1 MKIESKMYQQDKSQ
15 PAYAALGCISNF
27 SFLRGASHPY
37 ELIETAAAEGW
48 SSCGIADYHTIS
60 GLVRAHQSAV
70 EHSVKLLC
78 GTRLIIDCSEQ
89 VVTSEQTIQKD
100 RIGVIIYAA
109 NRVGYESLC
118 QLLSRAN
125 MSLAHIPAIKRAAY
139 SYVHVSELARLGS
152 DVFVIIEMPELI
164 ENNML
169 MQCQQIQKF
178 VTAPLF
184 LGTAIYRD
192 GNDTKRLYYVSNLAA
207 RLGISFVA
215 LANPL
220 YHHPSRRPLADVL
233 YCIRNKK
240 TLASAGKGLS
250 RNAERHLMK
259 CTEYARLW
267 SQYPDAITT
276 ASQIAQACS
285 FSLSQLSYEYPEEI
299 VPNGRTVMDELIYQ
313 TWQGAERRYPDGIP
327 DSVDGYLKKEL
338 ALIAKLNYAP
348 YFLTVFDIVRFA
360 RSRNILCQG
369 RGSAAN
375 SAVCYCLDITAV
387 DPARSSP
394 LFERFVSEARAE
406 PPDIDVYFEH
416 ERREEIIQYIYHKY
430 GRHRAGLAA
439 SIVTYRKRSAL
450 IEIAKAFGLSRDI
463 QQALSAQIWGV
474 KSNTLD
480 SDLLIAA
487 GLDPKDANLQLILKL
502 VRQLQGFPRH
512 LSQHVGGFVIARDRL
527 DSLCA
532 IRPASMDGRTIIEWD
547 KDDLE
552 ALGLLKI
559 DILALG
565 MLSCLRRAFDL
576 LKQHYHLAVTLSSI
590 PAEDMDTYNMLCKAQ
605 SVGVFQVESRAQMS
619 MLPRLQPRCFHDL
632 VVQVAIVRPGPIQ
645 GDMVHPYLR
654 RRAGHEKII
663 YPSDELKQ
671 VLQRTLG
678 VPLFQEQA
686 MQIAIV
692 AAGFSGSEADQL
704 RRAMATFR
712 KNDLIHKFQERMV
725 KGMVERGYDEA
736 FAIRCFRQIEGFGT
750 YGFPE
755 SHAAS
760 FALLVYASAW
770 IKCHYTDVFIC
781 ALLNAQP
788 MGFYGPA
795 QLVAEA
801 KRSGV
806 EVRPIDVNHSQ
817 WDCSLETTDHARHAL
832 RLGMRQVKG
841 LKRYEAERLAASRH
855 TGYQNVT
862 DLIRKSDIS
871 IYGLESLARADAFNS
886 MGLTT
891 RQALWEIK
899 KLARQHSTGLPLFSY
914 AEQRHKTI
922 MPKEP
927 ETPLPVATIGAL
939 VAQDYL
945 ATGLSLKAHPVSLLE
960 TYFLSDGWQPC
971 SVALDSIDG
980 RKRHLIGLVTGR
992 QRPGTAKGTVFI
1004 TLEDADYS
1012 LNVIIWPD
1020 IVETYRAAL
1029 LGAHLLGVSGR
1040 VQKQGKII
1048 HLIADKL
1055 VNCDAYLH
1063 YLKTS
1068 ELKTPSLKSRD
1079 FH

>member
-1 MKIESKMYQQDKSQ
+1 MHEQDKVGGG
-15 PAYAALGCISNF
+15 YAALGCISNF
-27 SFLRGASHPY
+27 SFLRGASHPH
-37 ELIETAAAEGW
+37 ELIETAAVEGW

-60 GLVRAHQSAV
+60 GLVRAHQSAI
-70 EHSVKLLC
+70 EKSVKLLC
-78 GTRLIIDCSEQ
+78 GVRLIVNCSEQ
-89 VVTSEQTIQKD
+89 IEQSEQLIEED
-100 RIGVIIYAA
+100 RIEVIIYAK
-109 NRVGYESLC
+109 NRTGYESLS
-118 QLLSRAN
+118 QLLSRLN
-125 MSLAHIPAIKRAAY
+125 MALAHIPAVKRATNLY
-139 SYVHVSELARLGS
+139 IHVSELARLSS
-152 DVFVIIEMPELI
+152 DVFVIIEAPELI
-164 ENNML
+164 KNYMAG
-169 MQCQQIQKF
+169 QCQQIQKF
-178 VTAPLF
+178 VVAPLL
-184 LGTAIYRD
+184 LGSAIYRD
-192 GNDTKRLYYVSNLAA
+192 GNDKKRLKYVSGLAA
-207 RLGISFVA
+207 RLGLRFIA
-215 LANPL
+215 LAAPL
-220 YHHPSRRPLADVL
+220 YHHSSRRPLADVL
-233 YCIRNKK
+233 YCIRTKQ
-240 TLASAGKGLS
+240 TLATAGRELS

-259 CTEYARLW
+259 ISEYTRLW
-267 SQYPDAITT
+267 SEYPEAIMA
-276 ASQIAQACS
+276 ASQVAQACS
-285 FSLSQLSYEYPEEI
+285 FSLSELSYEYPEEI
-299 VPNGRTVMDELIYQ
+299 IPNGRSVMDELIYQ

-327 DSVDGYLKKEL
+327 NEVNNYLKKEL

-406 PPDIDVYFEH
+406 PPDIDVDFEH
-416 ERREEIIQYIYHKY
+416 ERREEIIQYIYNKY
-430 GRHRAGLAA
+430 GRHRAGIAA

-450 IEIAKAFGLSRDI
+450 IEVAKVFGLSRDI
-463 QQALSAQIWGV
+463 QQALSAQVWDG
-474 KSNTLD
+474 KSTSL
-480 SDLLIAA
+480 SLELLCAA
-487 GLDPKDANLQLILKL
+487 GLDPEDTKLQLILKL
-502 VRQLQGFPRH
+502 VQQLHGFPRH
-512 LSQHVGGFVIARDRL
+512 LSQHVGGFVIAKDRL
-527 DSLCA
+527 DSLCV

-547 KDDLE
+547 KNDLE
-552 ALGLLKI
+552 ALGLLKV

-576 LKQHYHLAVTLSSI
+576 LKRHYHLAVTLSSI
-590 PAEDMDTYNMLCKAQ
+590 PAEDMDTYNMLCEAQ

-654 RRAGHEKII
+654 RRLGYEKII

-712 KNDLIHKFQERMV
+712 RNDLIHTFKERMI
-725 KGMVERGYDEA
+725 KGMVERGYQEE
-736 FAIRCFRQIEGFGT
+736 FATRCFRQIEGFGT

-770 IKCHYTDVFIC
+770 IKCHYPDVFIC

-788 MGFYGPA
+788 MGFYSPA

-806 EVRPIDVNHSQ
+806 EVRPIDINNSQ
-817 WDCSLETTDHARHAL
+817 WDCSLESTGHSRHAL

-841 LKRYEAERLAASRH
+841 LKRYEAERLTASRH
-855 TGYQNVT
+855 IAYQDIN

-871 IYGLESLARADAFNS
+871 IYGLESLARADAFHS
-886 MGLTT
+886 IGLTS

-899 KLARQHSTGLPLFSY
+899 KLARQQSSGLPLFLY
-914 AEQRHKTI
+914 AEQRYKTI
-922 MPKEP
+922 MPEELK
-927 ETPLPVATIGAL
+927 TSLPIASLGNL

-945 ATGLSLKAHPVSLLE
+945 ATGLSLKAHPVTILE
-960 TYFLSDGWQPC
+960 PYFLVDGWHPC
-971 SVALDSIDG
+971 SIAIDIMD
-980 RKRHLIGLVTGR
+980 RKKHQLIGLVTGR
-992 QRPGTAKGTVFI
+992 QMPGTAKGTVFI
-1004 TLEDADYS
+1004 TLEDAHYS
-1012 LNVIIWPD
+1012 LNVIVWPA
-1020 IVETYRAAL
+1020 IVRAYRAAL
-1029 LGAHLLGVSGR
+1029 LGSHLLGVSGR
-1040 VQKQGKII
+1040 IQKQGKII

-1055 VNCDAYLH
+1055 VNCDLYLQ
-1063 YLKTS
+1063 YLRTP
-1068 ELKTPSLKSRD
+1068 ELKMPILKSRN

>member
-1 MKIESKMYQQDKSQ
+1 MHEQDKVGGG
-15 PAYAALGCISNF
+15 YAALGCISNF
-27 SFLRGASHPY
+27 SFLRGASHPH
-37 ELIETAAAEGW
+37 ELIETAAVEGW

-60 GLVRAHQSAV
+60 GLVRAHQSAI
-70 EHSVKLLC
+70 EKSVKLLC
-78 GTRLIIDCSEQ
+78 GVRLIVNCSEQ
-89 VVTSEQTIQKD
+89 IEQSEQLIEED
-100 RIGVIIYAA
+100 RIEVIIYAK
-109 NRVGYESLC
+109 NRTGYESLS
-118 QLLSRAN
+118 QLLSRLN
-125 MSLAHIPAIKRAAY
+125 MALAHIPAVKRATNLY
-139 SYVHVSELARLGS
+139 IHVSELARLSS
-152 DVFVIIEMPELI
+152 DVFVIIEAPELI
-164 ENNML
+164 KNYMAR
-169 MQCQQIQKF
+169 QCQQIQKF
-178 VTAPLF
+178 VVAPLL
-184 LGTAIYRD
+184 LGSAIYRD
-192 GNDTKRLYYVSNLAA
+192 GNDKKRLKYVSGLAA
-207 RLGISFVA
+207 RLGLRFIA
-215 LANPL
+215 LAAPL
-220 YHHPSRRPLADVL
+220 YHHSSRRPLADVL
-233 YCIRNKK
+233 YCIRTKQ
-240 TLASAGKGLS
+240 TLATAGRELS

-259 CTEYARLW
+259 ISEYIRLW
-267 SQYPDAITT
+267 SEYPEAIMA
-276 ASQIAQACS
+276 ASQVAQACS
-285 FSLSQLSYEYPEEI
+285 FSLSELSYEYPEEI
-299 VPNGRTVMDELIYQ
+299 IPNGRSVMDELIYQ

-327 DSVDGYLKKEL
+327 NEVNNYLKKEL

-406 PPDIDVYFEH
+406 PPDIDVDFEH
-416 ERREEIIQYIYHKY
+416 ERREEIIQYIYNKY
-430 GRHRAGLAA
+430 GRHRAGIAA

-450 IEIAKAFGLSRDI
+450 IEVAKVFGLSRDI
-463 QQALSAQIWGV
+463 QQALSAQVWDG
-474 KSNTLD
+474 KSTSL
-480 SDLLIAA
+480 SLELLCAA
-487 GLDPKDANLQLILKL
+487 GLDPEDTKLQLILKL
-502 VRQLQGFPRH
+502 VQQLHGFPRH
-512 LSQHVGGFVIARDRL
+512 LSQHVGGFVIAKDRL
-527 DSLCA
+527 DSLCV

-547 KDDLE
+547 KNDLE
-552 ALGLLKI
+552 ALGLLKV

-576 LKQHYHLAVTLSSI
+576 LKRHYHLAVTLSSI
-590 PAEDMDTYNMLCKAQ
+590 PAEDMDTYNMLCEAQ

-654 RRAGHEKII
+654 RRSGYEKII

-692 AAGFSGSEADQL
+692 AAGFCGSEADQL
-704 RRAMATFR
+704 SRPMATFR
-712 KNDLIHKFQERMV
+712 RNDLIHTFKERMI
-725 KGMVERGYDEA
+725 KGMVERGYQEE

-770 IKCHYTDVFIC
+770 IKCHYPDAFIC

-788 MGFYGPA
+788 MGFYSPA

-806 EVRPIDVNHSQ
+806 EVRPIDINNSQ
-817 WDCSLETTDHARHAL
+817 WDCSLESTGHSRHAL

-841 LKRYEAERLAASRH
+841 LKRYEAERLTASRH
-855 TGYQNVT
+855 IAYQDIN

-871 IYGLESLARADAFNS
+871 RYGLESLARADAFHS
-886 MGLTT
+886 IGLTS

-899 KLARQHSTGLPLFSY
+899 KLARQQSSGLPLFLY
-914 AEQRHKTI
+914 AEQRYKTI
-922 MPKEP
+922 MPEEP
-927 ETPLPVATIGAL
+927 KTSLPIASLGNL

-945 ATGLSLKAHPVSLLE
+945 ATGLSLKAHPVTILE
-960 TYFLSDGWQPC
+960 PYFLVDGWHPC
-971 SVALDSIDG
+971 SIAIDIMDG
-980 RKRHLIGLVTGR
+980 KKHQLIGLVTGR
-992 QRPGTAKGTVFI
+992 QMPGTAKGTVFI
-1004 TLEDADYS
+1004 TLEDAHYS
-1012 LNVIIWPD
+1012 LNVIVWPA
-1020 IVETYRAAL
+1020 IVRAYRAAL
-1029 LGAHLLGVSGR
+1029 LGSHLLGVSGR
-1040 VQKQGKII
+1040 IQKQGKII

-1055 VNCDAYLH
+1055 VNCDLYLQ
-1063 YLKTS
+1063 YLRTS
-1068 ELKTPSLKSRD
+1068 ELKMPILKSRN

>member
-1 MKIESKMYQQDKSQ
+1 MHEQDKVGGG
-15 PAYAALGCISNF
+15 YAALGCISNF
-27 SFLRGASHPY
+27 SFLRGASHPH
-37 ELIETAAAEGW
+37 ELIETAAVEGW

-60 GLVRAHQSAV
+60 GLVRAHQSAI
-70 EHSVKLLC
+70 EKSVKLLC
-78 GTRLIIDCSEQ
+78 GVRLIVNCSEQ
-89 VVTSEQTIQKD
+89 IEQSEQLIEED
-100 RIGVIIYAA
+100 SIEVIIYAK
-109 NRVGYESLC
+109 NRTGYESLS
-118 QLLSRAN
+118 QLLSRLN
-125 MSLAHIPAIKRAAY
+125 MALAHIPAVKRATNLY
-139 SYVHVSELARLGS
+139 IHVSELARLSS
-152 DVFVIIEMPELI
+152 DVFVIIEAPELI
-164 ENNML
+164 KNYMAG
-169 MQCQQIQKF
+169 QCQQIQKF
-178 VTAPLF
+178 VVAPLL
-184 LGTAIYRD
+184 LGSAIYRD
-192 GNDTKRLYYVSNLAA
+192 GNDKKRLKYVSGLAA
-207 RLGISFVA
+207 RLGLRFIA
-215 LANPL
+215 LAAPL
-220 YHHPSRRPLADVL
+220 YHHSSRRPLADVL
-233 YCIRNKK
+233 YCIRTKQ
-240 TLASAGKGLS
+240 TLATAGRELS
-250 RNAERHLMK
+250 RNEERHLMK
-259 CTEYARLW
+259 ISEYTRLW
-267 SQYPDAITT
+267 SEYPEAIMA
-276 ASQIAQACS
+276 ASQVAQACS
-285 FSLSQLSYEYPEEI
+285 FSLSELSYEYPEEI
-299 VPNGRTVMDELIYQ
+299 IPNGRSVMGELIYQ

-327 DSVDGYLKKEL
+327 NEVNNYLKKEL

-406 PPDIDVYFEH
+406 PPDIDVDFEH
-416 ERREEIIQYIYHKY
+416 ERREEIIQYIYNKY
-430 GRHRAGLAA
+430 GRHRAGIAA

-450 IEIAKAFGLSRDI
+450 IEVAKVFGLSRDI
-463 QQALSAQIWGV
+463 QQALSAQVWDG
-474 KSNTLD
+474 KSTSL
-480 SDLLIAA
+480 SLELLCAA
-487 GLDPKDANLQLILKL
+487 GLDPEDTKLQLILKL
-502 VRQLQGFPRH
+502 VQQLHGFPRH
-512 LSQHVGGFVIARDRL
+512 LSQHVGGFVIAKDRL
-527 DSLCA
+527 DSLCV

-547 KDDLE
+547 KNDLE
-552 ALGLLKI
+552 ALGLLKV

-576 LKQHYHLAVTLSSI
+576 LKRHYHLAVTLSSI
-590 PAEDMDTYNMLCKAQ
+590 PAEDMDTYNMLCEAQ

-654 RRAGHEKII
+654 RRLGYEKII

-712 KNDLIHKFQERMV
+712 RNDLIHTFKERMI
-725 KGMVERGYDEA
+725 KGMVERGYQEE
-736 FAIRCFRQIEGFGT
+736 FATRCFRQIEGFGT

-770 IKCHYTDVFIC
+770 IKCHYPDVFIC

-788 MGFYGPA
+788 MGFYSPA

-806 EVRPIDVNHSQ
+806 EVRPIDINNSQ
-817 WDCSLETTDHARHAL
+817 WDCSLESTGHSRHAL

-841 LKRYEAERLAASRH
+841 LKRYEAERLTASRH
-855 TGYQNVT
+855 IAYQDIN

-871 IYGLESLARADAFNS
+871 IYGLESLARADAFHS
-886 MGLTT
+886 IGLTS

-899 KLARQHSTGLPLFSY
+899 KLARQQSSGLPLFLY
-914 AEQRHKTI
+914 AEQRYKTI
-922 MPKEP
+922 MPEELK
-927 ETPLPVATIGAL
+927 TSLPIASLGNL

-945 ATGLSLKAHPVSLLE
+945 ATGLSLKAHPVTILE
-960 TYFLSDGWQPC
+960 PYFLVDGWHPC
-971 SVALDSIDG
+971 SIAIDIMDG
-980 RKRHLIGLVTGR
+980 KKHQLIGLVTGR
-992 QRPGTAKGTVFI
+992 QMPGTAKGTVFI
-1004 TLEDADYS
+1004 TLEDAHYS
-1012 LNVIIWPD
+1012 LNVIVWPA
-1020 IVETYRAAL
+1020 IVRAYRAAL
-1029 LGAHLLGVSGR
+1029 LGSHLLGVSGR
-1040 VQKQGKII
+1040 IQKQGKII

-1055 VNCDAYLH
+1055 VNCDLYLQ
-1063 YLKTS
+1063 YLRTP
-1068 ELKTPSLKSRD
+1068 ELKMPILKSRN

>member
-1 MKIESKMYQQDKSQ
+1 MHEQDKVGGG
-15 PAYAALGCISNF
+15 YAALGCISNF
-27 SFLRGASHPY
+27 SFLRGASHPH
-37 ELIETAAAEGW
+37 ELIETAAVEGW

-60 GLVRAHQSAV
+60 GLVRAHQSAI
-70 EHSVKLLC
+70 EKSVKLLC
-78 GTRLIIDCSEQ
+78 GVRLIINCSEQ
-89 VVTSEQTIQKD
+89 IEQSEQLIEED
-100 RIGVIIYAA
+100 RIEVIIYAK
-109 NRVGYESLC
+109 NRTGYESLS
-118 QLLSRAN
+118 QLLSRLN
-125 MSLAHIPAIKRAAY
+125 MALAHIPAVKRATNLY
-139 SYVHVSELARLGS
+139 IHVSELARLSS
-152 DVFVIIEMPELI
+152 DVFVIIEAPELI
-164 ENNML
+164 KNYMAG
-169 MQCQQIQKF
+169 QCQQIQKF
-178 VTAPLF
+178 VVAPLL
-184 LGTAIYRD
+184 LGSAIYRD
-192 GNDTKRLYYVSNLAA
+192 GNDKKRLKYVSGLAA
-207 RLGISFVA
+207 RLGLRFIA
-215 LANPL
+215 LAAPL
-220 YHHPSRRPLADVL
+220 YHHSSRRPLADVL
-233 YCIRNKK
+233 YCIRTKQ
-240 TLASAGKGLS
+240 TLATAGRELS

-259 CTEYARLW
+259 ISEYTRLW
-267 SQYPDAITT
+267 SEYPEAIMA
-276 ASQIAQACS
+276 ASQVAQACS
-285 FSLSQLSYEYPEEI
+285 FSLSELSYEYPEEI
-299 VPNGRTVMDELIYQ
+299 VPNGRSVMDELIYQ

-327 DSVDGYLKKEL
+327 NEVNNYLKKEL

-406 PPDIDVYFEH
+406 PPDIDVDFEH
-416 ERREEIIQYIYHKY
+416 ERREEIIQYIYNKY
-430 GRHRAGLAA
+430 GRHRAGIAA

-450 IEIAKAFGLSRDI
+450 IEVAKVFGLSRDI
-463 QQALSAQIWGV
+463 QQALSAQVWDG
-474 KSNTLD
+474 KSTSL
-480 SDLLIAA
+480 SLELLCAA
-487 GLDPKDANLQLILKL
+487 GLDPEDTKLQLILKL
-502 VRQLQGFPRH
+502 VQQLHGFPRH
-512 LSQHVGGFVIARDRL
+512 LSQHVGGFVIAKDRL
-527 DSLCA
+527 DSLCV

-547 KDDLE
+547 KNDLE
-552 ALGLLKI
+552 ALGLLKV

-576 LKQHYHLAVTLSSI
+576 LKRHYHLAVTLSSI
-590 PAEDMDTYNMLCKAQ
+590 PAEDMDTYNMLCEAQ

-619 MLPRLQPRCFHDL
+619 MLPRLQPRCFYDL

-654 RRAGHEKII
+654 RRSGYEKII

-712 KNDLIHKFQERMV
+712 RNDLIHTFKERMI
-725 KGMVERGYDEA
+725 KGMVERGYQEE

-770 IKCHYTDVFIC
+770 IKCHYPDAFIC

-788 MGFYGPA
+788 MGFYSPA

-806 EVRPIDVNHSQ
+806 EVRPIDINNSQ
-817 WDCSLETTDHARHAL
+817 WDCSLESTGHSRHAL

-841 LKRYEAERLAASRH
+841 LKRYEAERLTASRH
-855 TGYQNVT
+855 IAYQDIN

-871 IYGLESLARADAFNS
+871 IYGLESLARADAFHS
-886 MGLTT
+886 IGLTS

-899 KLARQHSTGLPLFSY
+899 KLARQQSSGLPLFLY
-914 AEQRHKTI
+914 AEQRYKTI
-922 MPKEP
+922 MPEELK
-927 ETPLPVATIGAL
+927 TSLPIASLGNL

-945 ATGLSLKAHPVSLLE
+945 ATGLSLKAHPVTILE
-960 TYFLSDGWQPC
+960 PYFLVDGWQPC
-971 SVALDSIDG
+971 SIAIDIMDG
-980 RKRHLIGLVTGR
+980 KKHQLIGLVTGR
-992 QRPGTAKGTVFI
+992 QMPGTAKGTVFI
-1004 TLEDADYS
+1004 TLEDAHYS
-1012 LNVIIWPD
+1012 LNVIVWPA
-1020 IVETYRAAL
+1020 IVRAYRAAL
-1029 LGAHLLGVSGR
+1029 LGSHLLGVSGR
-1040 VQKQGKII
+1040 IQKQGKII

-1055 VNCDAYLH
+1055 VNCDLYLQ
-1063 YLKTS
+1063 YLRTP
-1068 ELKTPSLKSRD
+1068 ELKMPILKSRN

>member
-1 MKIESKMYQQDKSQ
+1 MHEQDKVGGG
-15 PAYAALGCISNF
+15 YAALGCISNF
-27 SFLRGASHPY
+27 SFLRGASHPH
-37 ELIETAAAEGW
+37 ELIETAAVEGW

-60 GLVRAHQSAV
+60 GLVRAHQSAI
-70 EHSVKLLC
+70 EKSVKLLC
-78 GTRLIIDCSEQ
+78 GVRLIINCSEQ
-89 VVTSEQTIQKD
+89 IEQSEQLIEED
-100 RIGVIIYAA
+100 RIEVIIYAK
-109 NRVGYESLC
+109 NRTGYESLS
-118 QLLSRAN
+118 QLLSRLN
-125 MSLAHIPAIKRAAY
+125 MALAHIPAVKRATNLY
-139 SYVHVSELARLGS
+139 IHVSELARLSS
-152 DVFVIIEMPELI
+152 DVFVIIEAPELI
-164 ENNML
+164 KNHMAG
-169 MQCQQIQKF
+169 QCQQIQKF
-178 VTAPLF
+178 VVAPLL
-184 LGTAIYRD
+184 LGSAIYRD
-192 GNDTKRLYYVSNLAA
+192 GNDKKRLKYVSGLAA
-207 RLGISFVA
+207 RLGLRFIA
-215 LANPL
+215 LAAPL
-220 YHHPSRRPLADVL
+220 YHHSSRRPLADVL
-233 YCIRNKK
+233 YCIRTKQ
-240 TLASAGKGLS
+240 TLATAGRELS

-259 CTEYARLW
+259 ISEYTRLW
-267 SQYPDAITT
+267 SEYPEAIMA
-276 ASQIAQACS
+276 ASQVAQACS
-285 FSLSQLSYEYPEEI
+285 FSLSELSYEYPEEI
-299 VPNGRTVMDELIYQ
+299 IPNGRSVMGELIYQ

-327 DSVDGYLKKEL
+327 NEVNNYLKKEL

-406 PPDIDVYFEH
+406 PPDIDVDFEH
-416 ERREEIIQYIYHKY
+416 ERREEIIQYIYNKY
-430 GRHRAGLAA
+430 GRHRAGIAA

-450 IEIAKAFGLSRDI
+450 IEVAKVFGLSRDI
-463 QQALSAQIWGV
+463 QQALSAQVWDG
-474 KSNTLD
+474 KSTSL
-480 SDLLIAA
+480 SLELLCAA
-487 GLDPKDANLQLILKL
+487 GLDPEDTKLQLILKL
-502 VRQLQGFPRH
+502 VQQLHGFPRH
-512 LSQHVGGFVIARDRL
+512 LSQHVGGFVIAKDRL
-527 DSLCA
+527 DSLCV

-547 KDDLE
+547 KNDLE
-552 ALGLLKI
+552 ALGLLKV

-576 LKQHYHLAVTLSSI
+576 LKRHYHLAVTLSSI
-590 PAEDMDTYNMLCKAQ
+590 PVEDMDTYNMLCEAQ

-654 RRAGHEKII
+654 RRSGYEKII

-712 KNDLIHKFQERMV
+712 RNDLIHTFKERMI
-725 KGMVERGYDEA
+725 KGMVERGYQEE
-736 FAIRCFRQIEGFGT
+736 FATRCFRQIEGFGN

-770 IKCHYTDVFIC
+770 IKCHYPDVFIC

-788 MGFYGPA
+788 MGFYSPA

-806 EVRPIDVNHSQ
+806 EVRPIDINNSQ
-817 WDCSLETTDHARHAL
+817 WDCSLESTGHSRHAL

-841 LKRYEAERLAASRH
+841 LKRYEAERLTASRH
-855 TGYQNVT
+855 IAYQDIN

-871 IYGLESLARADAFNS
+871 IYGLESLARADAFHS
-886 MGLTT
+886 IGLTS

-899 KLARQHSTGLPLFSY
+899 KLARQQSSGLPLFLY
-914 AEQRHKTI
+914 AEQRYKTI
-922 MPKEP
+922 MPEELK
-927 ETPLPVATIGAL
+927 TSLPIASLGNL

-945 ATGLSLKAHPVSLLE
+945 ATGLSLKAHPVTILE
-960 TYFLSDGWQPC
+960 PYFLVDGWHPC
-971 SVALDSIDG
+971 SIAIDIMDG
-980 RKRHLIGLVTGR
+980 KKHQLIGLVTGR
-992 QRPGTAKGTVFI
+992 QMPGTAKGTVFI
-1004 TLEDADYS
+1004 TLEDAHYS
-1012 LNVIIWPD
+1012 LNVIVWPA
-1020 IVETYRAAL
+1020 IVRAYRAAL
-1029 LGAHLLGVSGR
+1029 LGSHLLGVSGR
-1040 VQKQGKII
+1040 IQKQGKII

-1055 VNCDAYLH
+1055 VNCDLYLQ
-1063 YLKTS
+1063 YLRTP
-1068 ELKTPSLKSRD
+1068 ELKMPILKSRN

>member
-1 MKIESKMYQQDKSQ
+1 MHEQDKVGGG
-15 PAYAALGCISNF
+15 YAALGCISNF
-27 SFLRGASHPY
+27 SFLRGASHPH
-37 ELIETAAAEGW
+37 ELIETAAVEGW

-60 GLVRAHQSAV
+60 GLVRAHQSAI
-70 EHSVKLLC
+70 EKSVKLLC
-78 GTRLIIDCSEQ
+78 GVRLIINCSEQ
-89 VVTSEQTIQKD
+89 IEQSEQLIEED
-100 RIGVIIYAA
+100 RIEVIIYAK
-109 NRVGYESLC
+109 NRTGYESLS
-118 QLLSRAN
+118 QLLSRLN
-125 MSLAHIPAIKRAAY
+125 MALAHIPAVKRATNLY
-139 SYVHVSELARLGS
+139 IHVSELARLSS
-152 DVFVIIEMPELI
+152 DVFVIIEAPELI
-164 ENNML
+164 KNYMAG
-169 MQCQQIQKF
+169 QFQQIQKF
-178 VTAPLF
+178 VVAPLL
-184 LGTAIYRD
+184 LGSAIYRD
-192 GNDTKRLYYVSNLAA
+192 GNDKKRLKYVSGLAA
-207 RLGISFVA
+207 RLGLRFIA
-215 LANPL
+215 LAAPL
-220 YHHPSRRPLADVL
+220 YHHSSRRPLADVL
-233 YCIRNKK
+233 YCIRTKQ
-240 TLASAGKGLS
+240 TLATAGRELS

-259 CTEYARLW
+259 ISEYIRLW
-267 SQYPDAITT
+267 SEYPEAIMA
-276 ASQIAQACS
+276 ASQVAQACS
-285 FSLSQLSYEYPEEI
+285 FSLSELSYEYPEEI
-299 VPNGRTVMDELIYQ
+299 IPNGRSVMDELIYQ

-327 DSVDGYLKKEL
+327 NEVNNYLKKEL

-406 PPDIDVYFEH
+406 PPDIDVDFEH
-416 ERREEIIQYIYHKY
+416 ERREEIIQYIYNKY
-430 GRHRAGLAA
+430 GRHRAGIAA

-450 IEIAKAFGLSRDI
+450 IEVAKVFGLSRDI
-463 QQALSAQIWGV
+463 QQALSAQVWDG
-474 KSNTLD
+474 KSTSL
-480 SDLLIAA
+480 SLELLCAA
-487 GLDPKDANLQLILKL
+487 GLDPEDTKLQLILKL
-502 VRQLQGFPRH
+502 VQQLHGFPRH
-512 LSQHVGGFVIARDRL
+512 LSQHVGGFVIAKDRL
-527 DSLCA
+527 DSLCV

-547 KDDLE
+547 KNDLE
-552 ALGLLKI
+552 ALGLLKV

-576 LKQHYHLAVTLSSI
+576 LKRHYHLAVTLSSI
-590 PAEDMDTYNMLCKAQ
+590 PAEDMDTYNMLCEAQ

-654 RRAGHEKII
+654 RRLGYEKII
-663 YPSDELKQ
+663 YPSDELKR

-712 KNDLIHKFQERMV
+712 RNDLIHTFKERMI
-725 KGMVERGYDEA
+725 KGMVERGYQEE

-770 IKCHYTDVFIC
+770 IKCHYPDVFIC

-788 MGFYGPA
+788 MGFYSPA

-806 EVRPIDVNHSQ
+806 EVRPIDINNSQ
-817 WDCSLETTDHARHAL
+817 WDCSLESTGHSRHAL

-841 LKRYEAERLAASRH
+841 LKRYEAERLTASRH
-855 TGYQNVT
+855 IAYQDIN

-871 IYGLESLARADAFNS
+871 IYGLESLARADAFHS
-886 MGLTT
+886 IGLTS

-899 KLARQHSTGLPLFSY
+899 KLARQQSSGLPLFLY
-914 AEQRHKTI
+914 AEQRYNTI
-922 MPKEP
+922 MPEELK
-927 ETPLPVATIGAL
+927 TSLPIASLGNL

-945 ATGLSLKAHPVSLLE
+945 ATGLSLKAHPVTILE
-960 TYFLSDGWQPC
+960 PYFLVDGWHPC
-971 SVALDSIDG
+971 SIAIDIMDG
-980 RKRHLIGLVTGR
+980 KKHQLIGLVTGR
-992 QRPGTAKGTVFI
+992 QMPGTAKGTVFI
-1004 TLEDADYS
+1004 TLEDAHYS
-1012 LNVIIWPD
+1012 LNVIVWPA
-1020 IVETYRAAL
+1020 IVRAYRAAL
-1029 LGAHLLGVSGR
+1029 LGSHLLGVSGR
-1040 VQKQGKII
+1040 IQKQGKII
-1048 HLIADKL
+1048 HFIADKL
-1055 VNCDAYLH
+1055 VNCDLYLQ
-1063 YLKTS
+1063 YLRTP
-1068 ELKTPSLKSRD
+1068 ELKMPILKSRN

>member
-1 MKIESKMYQQDKSQ
+1 MHEQDKVGGG
-15 PAYAALGCISNF
+15 YAALGCISNF
-27 SFLRGASHPY
+27 SFLRGASHPH
-37 ELIETAAAEGW
+37 ELIETAAVEGW

-60 GLVRAHQSAV
+60 GLVRAHQSAI
-70 EHSVKLLC
+70 EKSVNVLC
-78 GTRLIIDCSEQ
+78 GVLLIVNCSEQ
-89 VVTSEQTIQKD
+89 IEQSEQLTEEDSIE
-100 RIGVIIYAA
+100 VIIYAK
-109 NRVGYESLC
+109 NRTGYESLS
-118 QLLSRAN
+118 QLLSRLN
-125 MSLAHIPAIKRAAY
+125 MALAHIPAVKRATNLY
-139 SYVHVSELARLGS
+139 IHVSELARLSS
-152 DVFVIIEMPELI
+152 DVFVIIEAPELI
-164 ENNML
+164 KNYMAG
-169 MQCQQIQKF
+169 QCQQIQKF
-178 VTAPLF
+178 VVAPLL
-184 LGTAIYRD
+184 LGSAIYRD
-192 GNDTKRLYYVSNLAA
+192 GNDKKRLKYVSGLAA
-207 RLGISFVA
+207 RLGLRFIA
-215 LANPL
+215 LAAPL
-220 YHHPSRRPLADVL
+220 YHHSSRRPLADVL
-233 YCIRNKK
+233 YCIRTKQ
-240 TLASAGKGLS
+240 TLATAGRELS

-259 CTEYARLW
+259 ISEYTRLW
-267 SQYPDAITT
+267 SEYPEAIMA
-276 ASQIAQACS
+276 ASQVAQACS
-285 FSLSQLSYEYPEEI
+285 FSLSELSYEYPEEI
-299 VPNGRTVMDELIYQ
+299 IPNGRSVMDELIYQ

-327 DSVDGYLKKEL
+327 NEVNNYLKKEL

-406 PPDIDVYFEH
+406 PPDIDVDFEH
-416 ERREEIIQYIYHKY
+416 ERREEIIQYIYNKY
-430 GRHRAGLAA
+430 GRHRAGIAA

-450 IEIAKAFGLSRDI
+450 IEVAKVFGLSRDI
-463 QQALSAQIWGV
+463 QQALSAQVWDG
-474 KSNTLD
+474 KSTSL
-480 SDLLIAA
+480 SLELLCAA
-487 GLDPKDANLQLILKL
+487 GLDPEDTKLQLILKL
-502 VRQLQGFPRH
+502 VQQLHGFPRH
-512 LSQHVGGFVIARDRL
+512 LSQHVGGFVIAKDRL
-527 DSLCA
+527 DSLCV

-547 KDDLE
+547 KNDLE
-552 ALGLLKI
+552 ALGLLKV

-576 LKQHYHLAVTLSSI
+576 LKRHYHLAVTLSSI
-590 PAEDMDTYNMLCKAQ
+590 PAEDMDTYNMLCEAQ

-632 VVQVAIVRPGPIQ
+632 VVQVAIVRPGQIQ

-654 RRAGHEKII
+654 RRLGYEKII
-663 YPSDELKQ
+663 YPSDELKR

-712 KNDLIHKFQERMV
+712 RNDLIHTFKERMI
-725 KGMVERGYDEA
+725 KGMVERGYQEE
-736 FAIRCFRQIEGFGT
+736 FATRCFRQIEGFGT

-770 IKCHYTDVFIC
+770 IKCHYPDVFIC

-788 MGFYGPA
+788 MGFYSPA

-806 EVRPIDVNHSQ
+806 EVRPIDINNSQ
-817 WDCSLETTDHARHAL
+817 CDCSLESTGHSRHAL

-841 LKRYEAERLAASRH
+841 LKRYEAERLTASRH
-855 TGYQNVT
+855 IAYQDIN

-871 IYGLESLARADAFNS
+871 IYGLESLARADAFHS
-886 MGLTT
+886 IGLTS

-899 KLARQHSTGLPLFSY
+899 KLARQQSSGLPLFLY
-914 AEQRHKTI
+914 AEQRYKTI
-922 MPKEP
+922 MPEELK
-927 ETPLPVATIGAL
+927 TSLPVASLGNL

-945 ATGLSLKAHPVSLLE
+945 ATGLSLKAHPVTILE
-960 TYFLSDGWQPC
+960 PYFLVDGWQPC
-971 SVALDSIDG
+971 SIAIDIMDG
-980 RKRHLIGLVTGR
+980 KKHQLIGLVTGR
-992 QRPGTAKGTVFI
+992 QMPGTAKGTVFI
-1004 TLEDADYS
+1004 TLEDAHYS
-1012 LNVIIWPD
+1012 LNVIVWPA
-1020 IVETYRAAL
+1020 IVRAYRAAL
-1029 LGAHLLGVSGR
+1029 LGSHLLGVSGR
-1040 VQKQGKII
+1040 IQKQGKII
-1048 HLIADKL
+1048 HFIADKL
-1055 VNCDAYLH
+1055 VNCDLYLQ
-1063 YLKTS
+1063 YLRTP
-1068 ELKTPSLKSRD
+1068 ELKMPILKSRN

>member
-1 MKIESKMYQQDKSQ
+1 MHEQDKVGGG
-15 PAYAALGCISNF
+15 YAALGCISNF
-27 SFLRGASHPY
+27 SFLRGASHPH
-37 ELIETAAAEGW
+37 ELIETAAVEGW

-60 GLVRAHQSAV
+60 GLVRAHQSAI
-70 EHSVKLLC
+70 EKSVKLLC
-78 GTRLIIDCSEQ
+78 GVRLIVNCSEQ
-89 VVTSEQTIQKD
+89 IEQSEQLIEED
-100 RIGVIIYAA
+100 SIEVIIYAK
-109 NRVGYESLC
+109 NRTGYESLS
-118 QLLSRAN
+118 QLLSRLN
-125 MSLAHIPAIKRAAY
+125 MALAHIPAVKRATNLY
-139 SYVHVSELARLGS
+139 IHVSELARLSS
-152 DVFVIIEMPELI
+152 DVFVIIEAPELI
-164 ENNML
+164 KNYMAG
-169 MQCQQIQKF
+169 QCQQIQKF
-178 VTAPLF
+178 VVAPLL
-184 LGTAIYRD
+184 LGSAIYRD
-192 GNDTKRLYYVSNLAA
+192 GNDKKRLKYVSGLAA
-207 RLGISFVA
+207 RLGLRFIA
-215 LANPL
+215 LAAPL
-220 YHHPSRRPLADVL
+220 YHHSSRRPLADVL
-233 YCIRNKK
+233 YCIRTKQ
-240 TLASAGKGLS
+240 TLATAGRELS

-259 CTEYARLW
+259 ISEYTRLW
-267 SQYPDAITT
+267 SEYPEAIMA
-276 ASQIAQACS
+276 ASQVAQACS
-285 FSLSQLSYEYPEEI
+285 FSLSELSYEYPEEI
-299 VPNGRTVMDELIYQ
+299 IPNGRSVMDELIYQ

-327 DSVDGYLKKEL
+327 NEVNNYLKKEL

-406 PPDIDVYFEH
+406 PPDIDVDFEH
-416 ERREEIIQYIYHKY
+416 ERREEIIQYIYNKY
-430 GRHRAGLAA
+430 GRHRAGIAA

-450 IEIAKAFGLSRDI
+450 IEVAKVFGLSRDI
-463 QQALSAQIWGV
+463 QQALSAQVWDG
-474 KSNTLD
+474 KSTSL
-480 SDLLIAA
+480 SLELLCAA
-487 GLDPKDANLQLILKL
+487 GLDPEDTKLQLILKL
-502 VRQLQGFPRH
+502 VQQLHGFPRH
-512 LSQHVGGFVIARDRL
+512 LSQHVGGFVIAKDRL
-527 DSLCA
+527 DSLCV

-547 KDDLE
+547 KNDLE
-552 ALGLLKI
+552 ALGLLKV

-576 LKQHYHLAVTLSSI
+576 LKRHYHLAVTLSSI
-590 PAEDMDTYNMLCKAQ
+590 PAEDMDTYNMLCEAQ

-654 RRAGHEKII
+654 RRLGYEKII

-712 KNDLIHKFQERMV
+712 RNDLIHTFKERMI
-725 KGMVERGYDEA
+725 KGMVERGYQEE
-736 FAIRCFRQIEGFGT
+736 FATRCFRQIEGFGT

-770 IKCHYTDVFIC
+770 IKCHYPDVFIC

-788 MGFYGPA
+788 MGFYSPA

-806 EVRPIDVNHSQ
+806 EVRPIDINNSQ
-817 WDCSLETTDHARHAL
+817 WDCSLESTGHSRHAL

-841 LKRYEAERLAASRH
+841 LKRYEAERLTASRH
-855 TGYQNVT
+855 IAYQDIN

-871 IYGLESLARADAFNS
+871 IYGLESLARADAFHS
-886 MGLTT
+886 IGLTS

-899 KLARQHSTGLPLFSY
+899 KLARQQSSGLPLFLY
-914 AEQRHKTI
+914 AEQRYKTI
-922 MPKEP
+922 MPEELK
-927 ETPLPVATIGAL
+927 TSLPVASLGNL

-945 ATGLSLKAHPVSLLE
+945 ATGLSLKAHPVTILE
-960 TYFLSDGWQPC
+960 PYFLVDGWHSC
-971 SVALDSIDG
+971 SIAIDIMDG
-980 RKRHLIGLVTGR
+980 KKHQLIGLVTGR
-992 QRPGTAKGTVFI
+992 QMPGTAKGTVFI
-1004 TLEDADYS
+1004 TLEDAHYS
-1012 LNVIIWPD
+1012 LNVIVWPA
-1020 IVETYRAAL
+1020 IVRAYRAAL
-1029 LGAHLLGVSGR
+1029 LGSHLLGVSGR
-1040 VQKQGKII
+1040 IQKQGKII

-1055 VNCDAYLH
+1055 VNCDLYLQ
-1063 YLKTS
+1063 YLRTP
-1068 ELKTPSLKSRD
+1068 ELKMPILKSRN

>member
-1 MKIESKMYQQDKSQ
+1 MHEQDKVGGG
-15 PAYAALGCISNF
+15 YAALGCISNF
-27 SFLRGASHPY
+27 SFLRGASHPH
-37 ELIETAAAEGW
+37 ELIETAAVEGW

-60 GLVRAHQSAV
+60 GLVRAHQSAI
-70 EHSVKLLC
+70 EKSVKLLC
-78 GTRLIIDCSEQ
+78 GVRLIVNCSEQ
-89 VVTSEQTIQKD
+89 IEQSEQLIEED
-100 RIGVIIYAA
+100 SIEVIIYAK
-109 NRVGYESLC
+109 NRTGYESLS
-118 QLLSRAN
+118 QLLSRLN
-125 MSLAHIPAIKRAAY
+125 MALAHIPAVKRATNLY
-139 SYVHVSELARLGS
+139 IHVSELARLSS
-152 DVFVIIEMPELI
+152 DVFVIIEAPELI
-164 ENNML
+164 KNYMAG
-169 MQCQQIQKF
+169 QCQQIQKF
-178 VTAPLF
+178 VVAPLL
-184 LGTAIYRD
+184 LGSAIYRD
-192 GNDTKRLYYVSNLAA
+192 GNDKKRLKYVSGLAA
-207 RLGISFVA
+207 RLGLRFIA
-215 LANPL
+215 LAAPL
-220 YHHPSRRPLADVL
+220 YHHSSRRPLADVL
-233 YCIRNKK
+233 YCIRTKQ
-240 TLASAGKGLS
+240 TLATAGRKLS

-259 CTEYARLW
+259 ISEYTRLW
-267 SQYPDAITT
+267 SEYPEAIMA
-276 ASQIAQACS
+276 ASQVAQACS
-285 FSLSQLSYEYPEEI
+285 FSLSELSYEYPEEI
-299 VPNGRTVMDELIYQ
+299 IPNGRSVMGELIYQ

-327 DSVDGYLKKEL
+327 NEVNNYLKKEL

-406 PPDIDVYFEH
+406 PPDIDVDFEH
-416 ERREEIIQYIYHKY
+416 ERREEIIQYIYNKY
-430 GRHRAGLAA
+430 GRHRAGIAA

-450 IEIAKAFGLSRDI
+450 IEVAKVFGLSRDI
-463 QQALSAQIWGV
+463 QQALSAQVWDG
-474 KSNTLD
+474 KSTSL
-480 SDLLIAA
+480 SLELLCAA
-487 GLDPKDANLQLILKL
+487 GLDPEDTKLQLILKL
-502 VRQLQGFPRH
+502 VQQLHGFPRH
-512 LSQHVGGFVIARDRL
+512 LSQHVGGFVIAKDRL
-527 DSLCA
+527 DSLCV

-547 KDDLE
+547 KNDLE
-552 ALGLLKI
+552 ALGLLKV

-576 LKQHYHLAVTLSSI
+576 LKRHYHLAVTLSSI
-590 PAEDMDTYNMLCKAQ
+590 PAEDMDTYNMLCEAQ

-654 RRAGHEKII
+654 RRLGYEKII

-712 KNDLIHKFQERMV
+712 RNDLIHTFKERMI
-725 KGMVERGYDEA
+725 KGMVERGYQEE
-736 FAIRCFRQIEGFGT
+736 FATRCFRQIEGFGT

-770 IKCHYTDVFIC
+770 IKCHYPDVFIC

-788 MGFYGPA
+788 MGFYSPA

-806 EVRPIDVNHSQ
+806 EVRPIDINNSQ
-817 WDCSLETTDHARHAL
+817 WDCSLESTGHSRHAL

-841 LKRYEAERLAASRH
+841 LKRYEAERLTASRH
-855 TGYQNVT
+855 IAYQDIN

-871 IYGLESLARADAFNS
+871 IYGLESLARADAFHS
-886 MGLTT
+886 IGLTS

-899 KLARQHSTGLPLFSY
+899 KLARQQSSGLPLFLY
-914 AEQRHKTI
+914 AEQRYKTI
-922 MPKEP
+922 MPEELK
-927 ETPLPVATIGAL
+927 TSLPIASLGNL

-945 ATGLSLKAHPVSLLE
+945 ATGLSLKAHPVTILE
-960 TYFLSDGWQPC
+960 PYFLVDGWHPC
-971 SVALDSIDG
+971 SIAIDIMDG
-980 RKRHLIGLVTGR
+980 KKHQLIGLVTGR
-992 QRPGTAKGTVFI
+992 QMPGTAKGTVFI
-1004 TLEDADYS
+1004 TLEDAHYS
-1012 LNVIIWPD
+1012 LNVIVWPA
-1020 IVETYRAAL
+1020 IVRAYRAAL
-1029 LGAHLLGVSGR
+1029 LGSHLLGVSGR
-1040 VQKQGKII
+1040 IQKQGKII

-1055 VNCDAYLH
+1055 VNCDLYLQ
-1063 YLKTS
+1063 YLRTP
-1068 ELKTPSLKSRD
+1068 ELKMPILKSRN

>member
-1 MKIESKMYQQDKSQ
+1 MHEQDKVGGG
-15 PAYAALGCISNF
+15 YAALGCISNF
-27 SFLRGASHPY
+27 SFLRGASHPH
-37 ELIETAAAEGW
+37 ELIETAAVEGW
-48 SSCGIADYHTIS
+48 SSCGIADYHTLS
-60 GLVRAHQSAV
+60 GLVRAHQSAI
-70 EHSVKLLC
+70 EKSVKLLC
-78 GTRLIIDCSEQ
+78 GVRLIVNCSEQ
-89 VVTSEQTIQKD
+89 IEQSEQLIEED
-100 RIGVIIYAA
+100 SIEVIIYAK
-109 NRVGYESLC
+109 NRTGYESLS
-118 QLLSRAN
+118 QLLSRLN
-125 MSLAHIPAIKRAAY
+125 MALAHIPAVKRATNLY
-139 SYVHVSELARLGS
+139 IHVSELARLSS
-152 DVFVIIEMPELI
+152 DVFVIIEAPELI
-164 ENNML
+164 KNYMAG
-169 MQCQQIQKF
+169 QCQQIQKF
-178 VTAPLF
+178 VVAPLL
-184 LGTAIYRD
+184 LGSAIYRD
-192 GNDTKRLYYVSNLAA
+192 GNDKKRLKYVSGLAA
-207 RLGISFVA
+207 RLGLRFIA
-215 LANPL
+215 LAAPL
-220 YHHPSRRPLADVL
+220 YHHSSRRPLADVL
-233 YCIRNKK
+233 YCIRTKQ
-240 TLASAGKGLS
+240 TLATAGRELS

-259 CTEYARLW
+259 ISEYTRLW
-267 SQYPDAITT
+267 SEYPEAIMA
-276 ASQIAQACS
+276 ASQVAQACS
-285 FSLSQLSYEYPEEI
+285 FSLSELSYEYPEEI
-299 VPNGRTVMDELIYQ
+299 IPNGRSVMDELIYQ

-327 DSVDGYLKKEL
+327 NEVNNYLKKEL

-406 PPDIDVYFEH
+406 PPDIDVDFEH
-416 ERREEIIQYIYHKY
+416 ERREEIIQYIYNKY
-430 GRHRAGLAA
+430 GRHRAGIAA

-450 IEIAKAFGLSRDI
+450 IEVAKVFGLSRDI
-463 QQALSAQIWGV
+463 QQALSAQVWDG
-474 KSNTLD
+474 KSTSL
-480 SDLLIAA
+480 SLELLCAA
-487 GLDPKDANLQLILKL
+487 GLDPEDTKLQLILKL
-502 VRQLQGFPRH
+502 VQQLHGFPRH
-512 LSQHVGGFVIARDRL
+512 LSQHVGGFVIAKDRL
-527 DSLCA
+527 DSLCV

-547 KDDLE
+547 KNDLE
-552 ALGLLKI
+552 ALGLLKV

-576 LKQHYHLAVTLSSI
+576 LKRHYHLAVTLSSI
-590 PAEDMDTYNMLCKAQ
+590 PAEDMDTYNMLCEAQ

-654 RRAGHEKII
+654 RRSGYEKII

-712 KNDLIHKFQERMV
+712 RNDLIHTFKERMI
-725 KGMVERGYDEA
+725 KGMVERGYQEE
-736 FAIRCFRQIEGFGT
+736 FATRCFRQIEGFGT

-770 IKCHYTDVFIC
+770 IKCHYPDVFIC

-788 MGFYGPA
+788 MGFYSPA

-806 EVRPIDVNHSQ
+806 EVRPIDINNSQ
-817 WDCSLETTDHARHAL
+817 WDCSLESTGHSRHAL

-841 LKRYEAERLAASRH
+841 LKRYEAERLTASRH
-855 TGYQNVT
+855 IAYQDIN

-871 IYGLESLARADAFNS
+871 IYGLESLARADAFHS
-886 MGLTT
+886 IGLTS

-899 KLARQHSTGLPLFSY
+899 KLARQQSSGLPLFLY
-914 AEQRHKTI
+914 AEQRYKTI
-922 MPKEP
+922 MPEELK
-927 ETPLPVATIGAL
+927 TSLPIASLGNL

-945 ATGLSLKAHPVSLLE
+945 ATGLSLKAHPVTILE
-960 TYFLSDGWQPC
+960 PYFLVDGWHPC
-971 SVALDSIDG
+971 SIAIDIMD
-980 RKRHLIGLVTGR
+980 RKKHQLIGLVTGR
-992 QRPGTAKGTVFI
+992 QMPGTAKGTVFI
-1004 TLEDADYS
+1004 TLEDAHYS
-1012 LNVIIWPD
+1012 LNVIVWPA
-1020 IVETYRAAL
+1020 IVRAYRAAL
-1029 LGAHLLGVSGR
+1029 LGSHLLGVSGR
-1040 VQKQGKII
+1040 IQKQGKII

-1055 VNCDAYLH
+1055 VNCDLYLQ
-1063 YLKTS
+1063 YLRTP
-1068 ELKTPSLKSRD
+1068 ELKMPILKSRN

>member
-1 MKIESKMYQQDKSQ
+1 MHEQDKVGGG
-15 PAYAALGCISNF
+15 YAALGCISNF
-27 SFLRGASHPY
+27 SFLRGASHPH
-37 ELIETAAAEGW
+37 ELIETAAVEGW

-60 GLVRAHQSAV
+60 GLVRAHQSAI
-70 EHSVKLLC
+70 EKSVKLLC
-78 GTRLIIDCSEQ
+78 GVRLIINCSEQ
-89 VVTSEQTIQKD
+89 IEQSEQLIEED
-100 RIGVIIYAA
+100 RIEVIIYAK
-109 NRVGYESLC
+109 NRTGYESLS
-118 QLLSRAN
+118 QLLSRLN
-125 MSLAHIPAIKRAAY
+125 MALAHIPAVKRATNLY
-139 SYVHVSELARLGS
+139 IHVSELARLSS
-152 DVFVIIEMPELI
+152 DVFVIIEAPELI
-164 ENNML
+164 KNYMAG
-169 MQCQQIQKF
+169 QCQQIQKF
-178 VTAPLF
+178 VVAPLL
-184 LGTAIYRD
+184 LGSAIYRD
-192 GNDTKRLYYVSNLAA
+192 GNDKKRLKYVSGLAA
-207 RLGISFVA
+207 RLGLRFIA
-215 LANPL
+215 LAAPL
-220 YHHPSRRPLADVL
+220 YHHSSRRPLADVL
-233 YCIRNKK
+233 YCIRTKQ
-240 TLASAGKGLS
+240 TLATAGRELS

-259 CTEYARLW
+259 ISEYTRLW
-267 SQYPDAITT
+267 SEYPEAIMA
-276 ASQIAQACS
+276 ASQVAQACS
-285 FSLSQLSYEYPEEI
+285 FSLSELSYEYPEEI
-299 VPNGRTVMDELIYQ
+299 IPNGRSVMDELIYQ

-327 DSVDGYLKKEL
+327 NEVNNYLKKEL

-406 PPDIDVYFEH
+406 PPDIDVDFEH
-416 ERREEIIQYIYHKY
+416 ERREEIIQYIYNKY
-430 GRHRAGLAA
+430 GRHRAGIAA

-450 IEIAKAFGLSRDI
+450 IEVAKVFGLSRDI
-463 QQALSAQIWGV
+463 QQALSAQVWDG
-474 KSNTLD
+474 KSTSL
-480 SDLLIAA
+480 SLELLCAA
-487 GLDPKDANLQLILKL
+487 GLDPEDTKLQLILKL
-502 VRQLQGFPRH
+502 VQQLHGFPRH
-512 LSQHVGGFVIARDRL
+512 LSQHVGGFVIAKDRL
-527 DSLCA
+527 DSLCV

-547 KDDLE
+547 KNDLE
-552 ALGLLKI
+552 ALGLLKV

-576 LKQHYHLAVTLSSI
+576 LKRHYHLAVTLSSI
-590 PAEDMDTYNMLCKAQ
+590 PAEDMDTYNMLCEAQ

-654 RRAGHEKII
+654 RRSGYEKII

-712 KNDLIHKFQERMV
+712 RNDLIHTFKERMI
-725 KGMVERGYDEA
+725 KGMVERGYQEE

-770 IKCHYTDVFIC
+770 IKCHYPDAFIC

-788 MGFYGPA
+788 MGFYSPA

-806 EVRPIDVNHSQ
+806 EVRPIDINNSQ
-817 WDCSLETTDHARHAL
+817 WDCSLESTGHSRHAL

-855 TGYQNVT
+855 VAYQDIN

-871 IYGLESLARADAFNS
+871 IYGLESLARADAFHS
-886 MGLTT
+886 IGLTS

-899 KLARQHSTGLPLFSY
+899 KLARQQSSGLPLFLY
-914 AEQRHKTI
+914 AEQRYKTI
-922 MPKEP
+922 MPEELK
-927 ETPLPVATIGAL
+927 TSLPIASLGNL

-945 ATGLSLKAHPVSLLE
+945 ATGLSLKAHPVTILE
-960 TYFLSDGWQPC
+960 PYFLVDGWHPC
-971 SVALDSIDG
+971 SIAIDIMDG
-980 RKRHLIGLVTGR
+980 KKHQLIGLVTGR
-992 QRPGTAKGTVFI
+992 QMPGTAKGTVFI
-1004 TLEDADYS
+1004 TLEDAHYS
-1012 LNVIIWPD
+1012 LNVIVWPA
-1020 IVETYRAAL
+1020 IVRAYRAAL
-1029 LGAHLLGVSGR
+1029 LGSHLLGVSGR
-1040 VQKQGKII
+1040 IQKQGKII

-1055 VNCDAYLH
+1055 VNCDLYLQ
-1063 YLKTS
+1063 YLRTP
-1068 ELKTPSLKSRD
+1068 ELKMPILKSRN

>member
-1 MKIESKMYQQDKSQ
+1 MHEQDKVGGG
-15 PAYAALGCISNF
+15 YAALGCISNF
-27 SFLRGASHPY
+27 SFLRGASHPH
-37 ELIETAAAEGW
+37 ELIETAAVEGW

-60 GLVRAHQSAV
+60 GLVRAHQSAI
-70 EHSVKLLC
+70 EKSVKLLC
-78 GTRLIIDCSEQ
+78 GVRLIVNCSEQ
-89 VVTSEQTIQKD
+89 IEQSEQLIEEN
-100 RIGVIIYAA
+100 RIEVIIYAK
-109 NRVGYESLC
+109 NRTGYESLS
-118 QLLSRAN
+118 QLLSRLN
-125 MSLAHIPAIKRAAY
+125 MALAHIPAVKRATNLY
-139 SYVHVSELARLGS
+139 IHVSELARLSS
-152 DVFVIIEMPELI
+152 DVFVIIEAPELI
-164 ENNML
+164 KNYMAG
-169 MQCQQIQKF
+169 QCQQIQKF
-178 VTAPLF
+178 VVAPLL
-184 LGTAIYRD
+184 LGSAIYRD
-192 GNDTKRLYYVSNLAA
+192 GNDKKRLKYVSGLAA
-207 RLGISFVA
+207 SLGLRFIA
-215 LANPL
+215 LAAPL
-220 YHHPSRRPLADVL
+220 YHHSSRRPLADVL
-233 YCIRNKK
+233 YCIRTKQ
-240 TLASAGKGLS
+240 TLATAGRELS

-259 CTEYARLW
+259 ISEYTRLW
-267 SQYPDAITT
+267 SEYPEAIMA
-276 ASQIAQACS
+276 ASQVAQACS
-285 FSLSQLSYEYPEEI
+285 FSLSELSYEYPEEI
-299 VPNGRTVMDELIYQ
+299 IPNGRSVMDELIYQ

-327 DSVDGYLKKEL
+327 NEVNNYLKKEL

-406 PPDIDVYFEH
+406 PPDIDVDFEH
-416 ERREEIIQYIYHKY
+416 ERREEIIQYIYNKY
-430 GRHRAGLAA
+430 GRHRAGIAA

-450 IEIAKAFGLSRDI
+450 IEVAKVFGLSRDI
-463 QQALSAQIWGV
+463 QQALSAQVWDG
-474 KSNTLD
+474 KSTSL
-480 SDLLIAA
+480 SLELLCAA
-487 GLDPKDANLQLILKL
+487 GLDPEDTKLQLILKL
-502 VRQLQGFPRH
+502 VQQLHGFPRH
-512 LSQHVGGFVIARDRL
+512 LSQHVGGFVIAKDRL
-527 DSLCA
+527 DSLCV

-547 KDDLE
+547 KNDLE
-552 ALGLLKI
+552 ALGLLKV

-576 LKQHYHLAVTLSSI
+576 LKRHYHLAVTLSSI
-590 PAEDMDTYNMLCKAQ
+590 PAEDMDTYNMLCEAQ

-654 RRAGHEKII
+654 RRSGYEKII
-663 YPSDELKQ
+663 YPSDELKR

-712 KNDLIHKFQERMV
+712 RNDLIHTFKERMI
-725 KGMVERGYDEA
+725 KGMVERGYQEE

-770 IKCHYTDVFIC
+770 IKCHYPDVFIC

-788 MGFYGPA
+788 MGFYSPA

-806 EVRPIDVNHSQ
+806 EVRPIDINNSQ
-817 WDCSLETTDHARHAL
+817 WDCSLESTGHSRHAL

-841 LKRYEAERLAASRH
+841 LKRYEAERLTASRH
-855 TGYQNVT
+855 IAYQDIN

-871 IYGLESLARADAFNS
+871 IYGLESLARADAFHS
-886 MGLTT
+886 IGLTS

-899 KLARQHSTGLPLFSY
+899 KLARQQSSGLPLFLY
-914 AEQRHKTI
+914 AEQRYKTI
-922 MPKEP
+922 MPEELK
-927 ETPLPVATIGAL
+927 TSLPIASLGNL

-945 ATGLSLKAHPVSLLE
+945 ATGLSLKAHPVTILE
-960 TYFLSDGWQPC
+960 PYFLVDGWQPC
-971 SVALDSIDG
+971 SIAIDIMDG
-980 RKRHLIGLVTGR
+980 KKHQLIGLVTGR
-992 QRPGTAKGTVFI
+992 QMPGTAKGTVFI
-1004 TLEDADYS
+1004 TLEDAHYS
-1012 LNVIIWPD
+1012 LNVIVWPA
-1020 IVETYRAAL
+1020 IVRAYRAAL
-1029 LGAHLLGVSGR
+1029 LGSHLLGVSGR
-1040 VQKQGKII
+1040 IQKQGKII
-1048 HLIADKL
+1048 HFIADKL
-1055 VNCDAYLH
+1055 VNCDLYLQ
-1063 YLKTS
+1063 YLRTP
-1068 ELKTPSLKSRD
+1068 ELKMPILKSRN

>member
-1 MKIESKMYQQDKSQ
+1 MHEQDKVGGG
-15 PAYAALGCISNF
+15 YAALGCISNF
-27 SFLRGASHPY
+27 SFLRGASHPH
-37 ELIETAAAEGW
+37 ELIETAAVEGW

-60 GLVRAHQSAV
+60 GLVRAHQSAI
-70 EHSVKLLC
+70 EKSVKLLC
-78 GTRLIIDCSEQ
+78 GVRLIINCSEQ
-89 VVTSEQTIQKD
+89 IEQSEQLIEED
-100 RIGVIIYAA
+100 RIEVIIYAK
-109 NRVGYESLC
+109 NRTGYESLS
-118 QLLSRAN
+118 QLLSRLN
-125 MSLAHIPAIKRAAY
+125 MALAHIPAVKRATNLY
-139 SYVHVSELARLGS
+139 IHVSELARLSS
-152 DVFVIIEMPELI
+152 DVFVIIEAPELI
-164 ENNML
+164 KNYMAG
-169 MQCQQIQKF
+169 QCQQIQKF
-178 VTAPLF
+178 IVAPLL
-184 LGTAIYRD
+184 LGSAIYRD
-192 GNDTKRLYYVSNLAA
+192 GNDKKRLKYVSGLAA
-207 RLGISFVA
+207 RLGLRFIA
-215 LANPL
+215 LAAPL
-220 YHHPSRRPLADVL
+220 YHHSSRRPLADVL
-233 YCIRNKK
+233 YCIRTKQ
-240 TLASAGKGLS
+240 TLATAGRELS

-259 CTEYARLW
+259 ISEYTRLW
-267 SQYPDAITT
+267 SEYPEAIMA
-276 ASQIAQACS
+276 ASQVAQACS
-285 FSLSQLSYEYPEEI
+285 FSLSELSYEYPEEI
-299 VPNGRTVMDELIYQ
+299 IPNGRSVMDELIYQ

-327 DSVDGYLKKEL
+327 NEVNNYLKKEL

-406 PPDIDVYFEH
+406 PPDIDVDFEH
-416 ERREEIIQYIYHKY
+416 ERREEIIQYIYNKY
-430 GRHRAGLAA
+430 GRHRAGIAA

-450 IEIAKAFGLSRDI
+450 IEVAKVFGLSRDI
-463 QQALSAQIWGV
+463 QQALSAQVWDG
-474 KSNTLD
+474 KSTSL
-480 SDLLIAA
+480 SLELLCAA
-487 GLDPKDANLQLILKL
+487 GLDPEDTKLQLILKL
-502 VRQLQGFPRH
+502 VQQLHGFPRH
-512 LSQHVGGFVIARDRL
+512 LSQHVGGFVIAKDRL
-527 DSLCA
+527 DSLCV

-547 KDDLE
+547 KNDLE
-552 ALGLLKI
+552 ALGLLKV

-576 LKQHYHLAVTLSSI
+576 LKRHYHLAVTLSSI
-590 PAEDMDTYNMLCKAQ
+590 PAEDMDTYNMLCEAQ

-654 RRAGHEKII
+654 RRSGYEKII

-712 KNDLIHKFQERMV
+712 RNDLIHTFKERMI
-725 KGMVERGYDEA
+725 KGMVERGYQEE

-770 IKCHYTDVFIC
+770 IKCHYPDVFIC

-788 MGFYGPA
+788 MGFYSPA

-806 EVRPIDVNHSQ
+806 EVRPIDINNSQ
-817 WDCSLETTDHARHAL
+817 WDCSLESTGHSRHAL

-841 LKRYEAERLAASRH
+841 LKRYEAERLTASRH
-855 TGYQNVT
+855 IAYQDIN

-871 IYGLESLARADAFNS
+871 IYGLESLARADAFHS
-886 MGLTT
+886 IGLTS

-899 KLARQHSTGLPLFSY
+899 KLARQQSSGLPLFLY
-914 AEQRHKTI
+914 AEQRYKSI
-922 MPKEP
+922 MPEELK
-927 ETPLPVATIGAL
+927 TSLPAASLGNL

-945 ATGLSLKAHPVSLLE
+945 ATGLSLKAHPVTILE
-960 TYFLSDGWQPC
+960 PYFLVDGWHPC
-971 SVALDSIDG
+971 SIAIDIMDG
-980 RKRHLIGLVTGR
+980 KKHQLIGLVTGR
-992 QRPGTAKGTVFI
+992 QMPGTAKGTVFI
-1004 TLEDADYS
+1004 TLEDAHYS
-1012 LNVIIWPD
+1012 LNVIVWPA
-1020 IVETYRAAL
+1020 IVRAYRAAL
-1029 LGAHLLGVSGR
+1029 LGSHLLGVSGR
-1040 VQKQGKII
+1040 IQKQGKII

-1055 VNCDAYLH
+1055 VNCDLYLQ
-1063 YLKTS
+1063 YLRTP
-1068 ELKTPSLKSRD
+1068 ELKMPILKSRN

>member
-1 MKIESKMYQQDKSQ
+1 MHEQDKVGGG
-15 PAYAALGCISNF
+15 YAALGCISNF
-27 SFLRGASHPY
+27 SFLRGASHPH
-37 ELIETAAAEGW
+37 ELIETAAVEGW

-60 GLVRAHQSAV
+60 GLVRAHQSAI
-70 EHSVKLLC
+70 EKSVKLLC
-78 GTRLIIDCSEQ
+78 GVRLIVNCSEQ
-89 VVTSEQTIQKD
+89 IEQSEQLIEED
-100 RIGVIIYAA
+100 RIEVIIYAK
-109 NRVGYESLC
+109 NRTGYESLS
-118 QLLSRAN
+118 QLLSRLN
-125 MSLAHIPAIKRAAY
+125 MALAHIPAVKRATNLY
-139 SYVHVSELARLGS
+139 IHVSELARLSS
-152 DVFVIIEMPELI
+152 DVFVIIEAPELI
-164 ENNML
+164 KNYMAG
-169 MQCQQIQKF
+169 QCQQIQKF
-178 VTAPLF
+178 VVAPLL
-184 LGTAIYRD
+184 LGSAIYRD
-192 GNDTKRLYYVSNLAA
+192 GNDKKRLKYVSGLAA
-207 RLGISFVA
+207 RLGLRFIA
-215 LANPL
+215 LAAPL
-220 YHHPSRRPLADVL
+220 YHHSSRRPLADVL
-233 YCIRNKK
+233 YCIRTKQ
-240 TLASAGKGLS
+240 TLATAGRELS

-259 CTEYARLW
+259 ISEYTRLW
-267 SQYPDAITT
+267 SEYPEAIMA
-276 ASQIAQACS
+276 ASQVAQACS
-285 FSLSQLSYEYPEEI
+285 FSLSELSYEYPEEI
-299 VPNGRTVMDELIYQ
+299 IPNGRSVMDELIYQ

-327 DSVDGYLKKEL
+327 NEVNNYLKKEL

-406 PPDIDVYFEH
+406 PPDIDVDFEH
-416 ERREEIIQYIYHKY
+416 ERREEIIQYIYNKY
-430 GRHRAGLAA
+430 GRHRAGIAA

-450 IEIAKAFGLSRDI
+450 IEVAKVFGLSRDI
-463 QQALSAQIWGV
+463 QQALSAQVWDG
-474 KSNTLD
+474 KSTSL
-480 SDLLIAA
+480 SLELLCAA
-487 GLDPKDANLQLILKL
+487 GLDPEDTKLQLILKL
-502 VRQLQGFPRH
+502 VRQLHGFPRH
-512 LSQHVGGFVIARDRL
+512 LSQHVGGFVIAKDRL
-527 DSLCA
+527 DSLCV

-547 KDDLE
+547 KNDLE
-552 ALGLLKI
+552 ALGLLKV

-576 LKQHYHLAVTLSSI
+576 LKWHYHLAVTLSSI
-590 PAEDMDTYNMLCKAQ
+590 PAEDMDTYNMLCEAQ

-654 RRAGHEKII
+654 RRSGYEKII
-663 YPSDELKQ
+663 YPSDELKR

-712 KNDLIHKFQERMV
+712 RNDLIHTFKERMI
-725 KGMVERGYDEA
+725 KGMVERGYQEE

-770 IKCHYTDVFIC
+770 IKCHYPDAFIC

-788 MGFYGPA
+788 MGFYSPA

-806 EVRPIDVNHSQ
+806 EVRPIDINNSQ
-817 WDCSLETTDHARHAL
+817 WDCSLESTGHSRHAL

-841 LKRYEAERLAASRH
+841 LKRYEAERLTASRH
-855 TGYQNVT
+855 IAYQDIN

-871 IYGLESLARADAFNS
+871 IYGLESLARADAFHS
-886 MGLTT
+886 IGLTS

-899 KLARQHSTGLPLFSY
+899 KLARQQSSGLPLFLY
-914 AEQRHKTI
+914 AEQRYKSI
-922 MPKEP
+922 MPEELKIS
-927 ETPLPVATIGAL
+927 LPAASLGNL

-945 ATGLSLKAHPVSLLE
+945 ATGLSLKAHPVTILE
-960 TYFLSDGWQPC
+960 PYFLVDGWHPC
-971 SVALDSIDG
+971 SIAIDIMDG
-980 RKRHLIGLVTGR
+980 KKHQLIGLVTGR
-992 QRPGTAKGTVFI
+992 QMPGTAKGTVFI
-1004 TLEDADYS
+1004 TLEDAHYS
-1012 LNVIIWPD
+1012 LNVIVWPA
-1020 IVETYRAAL
+1020 IVRAYRAAL
-1029 LGAHLLGVSGR
+1029 LGSHLLGVSGR
-1040 VQKQGKII
+1040 IQKQGKII

-1055 VNCDAYLH
+1055 VNCDLYLQ
-1063 YLKTS
+1063 YLRTP
-1068 ELKTPSLKSRD
+1068 ELKMPILKSRN

>member
-1 MKIESKMYQQDKSQ
+1 MHEQDKVGGG
-15 PAYAALGCISNF
+15 YAALGCISNF
-27 SFLRGASHPY
+27 SFLRGASHPH
-37 ELIETAAAEGW
+37 ELIETAAVEGW

-60 GLVRAHQSAV
+60 GLVRAHQSAI
-70 EHSVKLLC
+70 EKSVKLLC
-78 GTRLIIDCSEQ
+78 GVRLIINCSEQ
-89 VVTSEQTIQKD
+89 IEQSEQLIEED
-100 RIGVIIYAA
+100 RIEVIIYAK
-109 NRVGYESLC
+109 NRTGYESLS
-118 QLLSRAN
+118 QLLSRLN
-125 MSLAHIPAIKRAAY
+125 MALAHIPAVKRATNLY
-139 SYVHVSELARLGS
+139 IHVSELARLSS
-152 DVFVIIEMPELI
+152 DVFVIIEAPELI
-164 ENNML
+164 KNYMAG
-169 MQCQQIQKF
+169 QCQKIQKF
-178 VTAPLF
+178 VVAPLL
-184 LGTAIYRD
+184 LGSAIYRD
-192 GNDTKRLYYVSNLAA
+192 GNDKKRLKYVSGLAA
-207 RLGISFVA
+207 RLGLRFIA
-215 LANPL
+215 LAAPL
-220 YHHPSRRPLADVL
+220 YHHSSRRPLADVL
-233 YCIRNKK
+233 YCIRTKQ
-240 TLASAGKGLS
+240 TLATAGRELS

-259 CTEYARLW
+259 ISEYIRLW
-267 SQYPDAITT
+267 SEYPEAIMA
-276 ASQIAQACS
+276 ASQVAQACS
-285 FSLSQLSYEYPEEI
+285 FSLSELSYEYPEEI
-299 VPNGRTVMDELIYQ
+299 IPNGRSVMDELIYQ

-327 DSVDGYLKKEL
+327 NEVNNYLKKEL

-406 PPDIDVYFEH
+406 PPDIDVDFEH
-416 ERREEIIQYIYHKY
+416 ERREEIIQYIYNKY
-430 GRHRAGLAA
+430 GRHRAGIAA
-439 SIVTYRKRSAL
+439 SIVTYRRRSAL
-450 IEIAKAFGLSRDI
+450 IEVAKVFGLSRDI
-463 QQALSAQIWGV
+463 QQALSAQVWDG
-474 KSNTLD
+474 KSTSL
-480 SDLLIAA
+480 SLELLCAA
-487 GLDPKDANLQLILKL
+487 GLDPEDTKLQLILKL
-502 VRQLQGFPRH
+502 VQQLHGFPRH
-512 LSQHVGGFVIARDRL
+512 LSQHVGGFVIAKDRL
-527 DSLCA
+527 DSLCV

-547 KDDLE
+547 KNDLE
-552 ALGLLKI
+552 VLGLLKV

-576 LKQHYHLAVTLSSI
+576 LKRHYHLAVTLSSI
-590 PAEDMDTYNMLCKAQ
+590 PAEDMDTYNMLCEAQ

-654 RRAGHEKII
+654 RRSGYEKII

-712 KNDLIHKFQERMV
+712 RNDLIHTFKERMI
-725 KGMVERGYDEA
+725 KGMVERGYQEE

-770 IKCHYTDVFIC
+770 IKCHYPDAFIC

-788 MGFYGPA
+788 MGFYSPA

-806 EVRPIDVNHSQ
+806 EVRPIDINNSQ
-817 WDCSLETTDHARHAL
+817 WDCSLESTGHSRHAL

-841 LKRYEAERLAASRH
+841 LKRYEAERLTASRH
-855 TGYQNVT
+855 IAYQDIN

-871 IYGLESLARADAFNS
+871 IYGLESLARADAFHS
-886 MGLTT
+886 IGLTS

-899 KLARQHSTGLPLFSY
+899 KLACQQSSGLPLFLY
-914 AEQRHKTI
+914 AEQRYKTI
-922 MPKEP
+922 MPEELK
-927 ETPLPVATIGAL
+927 TSLPIASLGNL

-945 ATGLSLKAHPVSLLE
+945 ATGLSLKAHPVTILE
-960 TYFLSDGWQPC
+960 PYFLVDGWHPC
-971 SVALDSIDG
+971 SIAIDIMDG
-980 RKRHLIGLVTGR
+980 KKHQLIGLVTGR
-992 QRPGTAKGTVFI
+992 QMPGTAKGTVFI
-1004 TLEDADYS
+1004 TLEDAHYS
-1012 LNVIIWPD
+1012 LNVIVWPA
-1020 IVETYRAAL
+1020 IMRAYRAAL
-1029 LGAHLLGVSGR
+1029 LGSHLLGVSGR
-1040 VQKQGKII
+1040 IQKQGKII

-1055 VNCDAYLH
+1055 VNCDLYLQ
-1063 YLKTS
+1063 YLRTP
-1068 ELKTPSLKSRD
+1068 ELKMPILKSRN

>member
-1 MKIESKMYQQDKSQ
+1 MHEQDKVGGG
-15 PAYAALGCISNF
+15 YAALGCISNF
-27 SFLRGASHPY
+27 SFLRGASHPH
-37 ELIETAAAEGW
+37 ELIETAAVEGW

-60 GLVRAHQSAV
+60 GLVRAHQSAI
-70 EHSVKLLC
+70 EKSVNLLC
-78 GTRLIIDCSEQ
+78 GVRLIINCSEQ
-89 VVTSEQTIQKD
+89 IEQSEQLIEED
-100 RIGVIIYAA
+100 RIEVIIYAK
-109 NRVGYESLC
+109 NRTGYESLS
-118 QLLSRAN
+118 QLLSRLN
-125 MSLAHIPAIKRAAY
+125 MALAHIPAVKRATNLY
-139 SYVHVSELARLGS
+139 IHVSELARLSS
-152 DVFVIIEMPELI
+152 DVFVIIEAPELI
-164 ENNML
+164 KNYMAV
-169 MQCQQIQKF
+169 QCQQIQKF
-178 VTAPLF
+178 VVAPLL
-184 LGTAIYRD
+184 LGSAIYRD
-192 GNDTKRLYYVSNLAA
+192 GNDKKRLKYVSGLAA
-207 RLGISFVA
+207 RLGLRFIA
-215 LANPL
+215 LAAPL
-220 YHHPSRRPLADVL
+220 YHHSSRRPLADVL
-233 YCIRNKK
+233 YCIRTKQ
-240 TLASAGKGLS
+240 TLATAGRELS

-259 CTEYARLW
+259 ISEYIRLW
-267 SQYPDAITT
+267 SEYPEAIMA
-276 ASQIAQACS
+276 ASQVAQACS
-285 FSLSQLSYEYPEEI
+285 FSLSELSYEYPEEI
-299 VPNGRTVMDELIYQ
+299 VPNGRSVMDELIYQ

-327 DSVDGYLKKEL
+327 NEVNNYLKKEL

-406 PPDIDVYFEH
+406 PPDIDVDFEH
-416 ERREEIIQYIYHKY
+416 ERREEIIQYIYNKY
-430 GRHRAGLAA
+430 GRHRAGIAA

-450 IEIAKAFGLSRDI
+450 IEVAKVFGLSRDI
-463 QQALSAQIWGV
+463 QQALSAQVWDG
-474 KSNTLD
+474 KSTSL
-480 SDLLIAA
+480 SLELLCAA
-487 GLDPKDANLQLILKL
+487 GLDPEDTKLQLILKL
-502 VRQLQGFPRH
+502 VQQLHGFPRH
-512 LSQHVGGFVIARDRL
+512 LSQHVGGFVIAKDRL
-527 DSLCA
+527 DSLCV

-547 KDDLE
+547 KNDLE
-552 ALGLLKI
+552 ALGLLKV

-576 LKQHYHLAVTLSSI
+576 LKRHYHLAVTLSSI
-590 PAEDMDTYNMLCKAQ
+590 PAEDMDTYNMLCEAQ

-654 RRAGHEKII
+654 RRSGYEKII

-712 KNDLIHKFQERMV
+712 RNDLIHTFKERMI
-725 KGMVERGYDEA
+725 KGMVERGYQEE

-770 IKCHYTDVFIC
+770 IKCHYPDAFIC

-788 MGFYGPA
+788 MGFYSPA

-806 EVRPIDVNHSQ
+806 EVRPIDINNSQ
-817 WDCSLETTDHARHAL
+817 WDCSLESTGHSRHAL

-841 LKRYEAERLAASRH
+841 LKRYEAERLTASRH
-855 TGYQNVT
+855 IAYQDIN

-871 IYGLESLARADAFNS
+871 IYGLESLARADAFHS
-886 MGLTT
+886 IGLTS

-899 KLARQHSTGLPLFSY
+899 KLARQQSSGLPLFLY
-914 AEQRHKTI
+914 AEQRYKTI
-922 MPKEP
+922 MPEELK
-927 ETPLPVATIGAL
+927 TSLPIASLGNL

-945 ATGLSLKAHPVSLLE
+945 ATGLSLKAHPVTILE
-960 TYFLSDGWQPC
+960 PYFLVDGWHPC
-971 SVALDSIDG
+971 SIAIDIMDG
-980 RKRHLIGLVTGR
+980 KKHQLIGLVTGR
-992 QRPGTAKGTVFI
+992 QMPGTAKGTVFI
-1004 TLEDADYS
+1004 TLEDAHYS
-1012 LNVIIWPD
+1012 LNVIVWPA
-1020 IVETYRAAL
+1020 IVRAYRAAL
-1029 LGAHLLGVSGR
+1029 LGSHLLGVSGR
-1040 VQKQGKII
+1040 IQKQGKII

-1055 VNCDAYLH
+1055 VNCDLYLQ
-1063 YLKTS
+1063 YLRTP
-1068 ELKTPSLKSRD
+1068 ELKMPILKSRN

>member
-1 MKIESKMYQQDKSQ
+1 MHEQDKVGGG
-15 PAYAALGCISNF
+15 YAALGCISNF
-27 SFLRGASHPY
+27 SFLRGASHPH
-37 ELIETAAAEGW
+37 ELIETAAVEGW

-60 GLVRAHQSAV
+60 GLVRAHQSAI
-70 EHSVKLLC
+70 EKSVKLLC
-78 GTRLIIDCSEQ
+78 GVRLIINCSEQ
-89 VVTSEQTIQKD
+89 IEQSEQLIEED
-100 RIGVIIYAA
+100 RIEVIIYAK
-109 NRVGYESLC
+109 NRAGYESLS
-118 QLLSRAN
+118 QFLSRLN
-125 MSLAHIPAIKRAAY
+125 MALAHIPAVKRATNLY
-139 SYVHVSELARLGS
+139 IHVSELARLSS
-152 DVFVIIEMPELI
+152 DVFVIIEAPELI
-164 ENNML
+164 KNYMAG
-169 MQCQQIQKF
+169 QCQQIQKF
-178 VTAPLF
+178 VVAPLL
-184 LGTAIYRD
+184 LGSAIYRD
-192 GNDTKRLYYVSNLAA
+192 GNDKKRLKYVSGLAA
-207 RLGISFVA
+207 RLGLRFIA
-215 LANPL
+215 LAAPL
-220 YHHPSRRPLADVL
+220 YHHSSRRPLADVL
-233 YCIRNKK
+233 YCIRTKQ
-240 TLASAGKGLS
+240 TLATAGRELS

-259 CTEYARLW
+259 ISEYTRLW
-267 SQYPDAITT
+267 SEYPEAIMA
-276 ASQIAQACS
+276 ASQVAQACS
-285 FSLSQLSYEYPEEI
+285 FSLSELSYEYPEEI
-299 VPNGRTVMDELIYQ
+299 IPNGRSVMDELIYQ

-327 DSVDGYLKKEL
+327 NEVNNYLKKEL

-406 PPDIDVYFEH
+406 PPDIDVDFEH
-416 ERREEIIQYIYHKY
+416 ERREEIIQYIYNKY
-430 GRHRAGLAA
+430 GRHRAGIAA

-450 IEIAKAFGLSRDI
+450 IEVAKVFGLSRDI
-463 QQALSAQIWGV
+463 QQALSAQVWDG
-474 KSNTLD
+474 KSTSL
-480 SDLLIAA
+480 SLELLCAA
-487 GLDPKDANLQLILKL
+487 GLDPEDTKLQLILKL
-502 VRQLQGFPRH
+502 VQQLHGFPRH
-512 LSQHVGGFVIARDRL
+512 LSQHVGGFVIAKDRL
-527 DSLCA
+527 DSLCV

-547 KDDLE
+547 KNDLE
-552 ALGLLKI
+552 ALGLLKV

-576 LKQHYHLAVTLSSI
+576 LKRHYHLAVTLSSI
-590 PAEDMDTYNMLCKAQ
+590 PAEDMDTYNMLCEAQ

-654 RRAGHEKII
+654 RRSGYEKII

-712 KNDLIHKFQERMV
+712 RNDLIHTFKERMI
-725 KGMVERGYDEA
+725 KGMVERGYQEE

-770 IKCHYTDVFIC
+770 IKCHYPDAFIC

-788 MGFYGPA
+788 MGFYSPA

-806 EVRPIDVNHSQ
+806 EVRPIDINNSQ
-817 WDCSLETTDHARHAL
+817 WDCSLESTGHSRHAL

-841 LKRYEAERLAASRH
+841 LKRYEAERLTASRH
-855 TGYQNVT
+855 IAYQDIN

-871 IYGLESLARADAFNS
+871 IYGLESLARADAFHS
-886 MGLTT
+886 IGLTS

-899 KLARQHSTGLPLFSY
+899 KLARQQSSGLPLFLY
-914 AEQRHKTI
+914 AEQRYKTI
-922 MPKEP
+922 MPEELK
-927 ETPLPVATIGAL
+927 TSLPIASLGNL

-945 ATGLSLKAHPVSLLE
+945 ATGLSLKAHPVTILE
-960 TYFLSDGWQPC
+960 PYFLVDGWHPC
-971 SVALDSIDG
+971 SIAIDIMDG
-980 RKRHLIGLVTGR
+980 KKHQLIGLVTGR
-992 QRPGTAKGTVFI
+992 QMPGTAKGTVFI
-1004 TLEDADYS
+1004 TLEDAHYS
-1012 LNVIIWPD
+1012 LNVIVWPA
-1020 IVETYRAAL
+1020 IVRAYRAAL
-1029 LGAHLLGVSGR
+1029 LGSHLLGVSGR
-1040 VQKQGKII
+1040 IQKQGKII

-1055 VNCDAYLH
+1055 VNCDLYLQ
-1063 YLKTS
+1063 YLRTP
-1068 ELKTPSLKSRD
+1068 ELKMPILKSRN

>member
-1 MKIESKMYQQDKSQ
+1 MHEQDKVGGG
-15 PAYAALGCISNF
+15 YAALGCISNF
-27 SFLRGASHPY
+27 SFLRGASHPH
-37 ELIETAAAEGW
+37 ELIETAAVEGW

-60 GLVRAHQSAV
+60 GLVRAHQSAI
-70 EHSVKLLC
+70 EKSVKLLC
-78 GTRLIIDCSEQ
+78 GVRLIVNCSEQ
-89 VVTSEQTIQKD
+89 VEQSEQLIEED
-100 RIGVIIYAA
+100 SIEVIIYAK
-109 NRVGYESLC
+109 NRTGYESLS
-118 QLLSRAN
+118 QLLSRLN
-125 MSLAHIPAIKRAAY
+125 MALAHIPAVKRATNLY
-139 SYVHVSELARLGS
+139 IHVSELARLSS
-152 DVFVIIEMPELI
+152 DVFVIIEAPELI
-164 ENNML
+164 KNYMAG
-169 MQCQQIQKF
+169 QCQQIQKF
-178 VTAPLF
+178 VVAPLL
-184 LGTAIYRD
+184 LGSAIYRD
-192 GNDTKRLYYVSNLAA
+192 GNDKKRLKYVSGLAA
-207 RLGISFVA
+207 SLGLRFIA
-215 LANPL
+215 LAAPL
-220 YHHPSRRPLADVL
+220 YHHSSRRPLADVL
-233 YCIRNKK
+233 YCIRTKQ
-240 TLASAGKGLS
+240 TLATAGRELS

-259 CTEYARLW
+259 ISEYTRLW
-267 SQYPDAITT
+267 SEYPEAIMA
-276 ASQIAQACS
+276 ASQVAQACS
-285 FSLSQLSYEYPEEI
+285 FSLSELSYEYPEEI
-299 VPNGRTVMDELIYQ
+299 IPNGRSVMDELIYQ

-327 DSVDGYLKKEL
+327 SEVNNYLKKEL

-406 PPDIDVYFEH
+406 PPDIDVDFEH
-416 ERREEIIQYIYHKY
+416 ERREEIIQYIYNKY
-430 GRHRAGLAA
+430 GRHRAGIAA

-450 IEIAKAFGLSRDI
+450 IEVAKVFGLSRDI
-463 QQALSAQIWGV
+463 QQALSAQVWDG
-474 KSNTLD
+474 KSTSL
-480 SDLLIAA
+480 SLELLCAA
-487 GLDPKDANLQLILKL
+487 GLDPEDTKLQLILKL
-502 VRQLQGFPRH
+502 VKQLHGFPRH
-512 LSQHVGGFVIARDRL
+512 LSQHVGGFVIAKDRL
-527 DSLCA
+527 DSLCV

-547 KDDLE
+547 KNDLE
-552 ALGLLKI
+552 ALGLLKV

-590 PAEDMDTYNMLCKAQ
+590 PAEDMDTYNMLCEAQ

-654 RRAGHEKII
+654 RRSGYEKII

-712 KNDLIHKFQERMV
+712 RNDLIHTFKERMI
-725 KGMVERGYDEA
+725 KGMVERGYQEE

-770 IKCHYTDVFIC
+770 IKCHYPDVFIC

-788 MGFYGPA
+788 MGFYSPA

-806 EVRPIDVNHSQ
+806 EVRPIDINNSQ
-817 WDCSLETTDHARHAL
+817 WDCSLESTGHSRHAL

-855 TGYQNVT
+855 IAYQDIN

-871 IYGLESLARADAFNS
+871 IYGLESLARADAFHS
-886 MGLTT
+886 IGLTS

-899 KLARQHSTGLPLFSY
+899 KLARQQSSGLPLFLY
-914 AEQRHKTI
+914 AEQRYKTI
-922 MPKEP
+922 MPEELK
-927 ETPLPVATIGAL
+927 TSLPIASLGNL

-945 ATGLSLKAHPVSLLE
+945 ATGLSLKAHPVTILE
-960 TYFLSDGWQPC
+960 PYFLVDGWHPC
-971 SVALDSIDG
+971 SIAIDIMDG
-980 RKRHLIGLVTGR
+980 KKHQLIGLVTGR
-992 QRPGTAKGTVFI
+992 QMPGTAKGTVFI
-1004 TLEDADYS
+1004 TLEDAHYS
-1012 LNVIIWPD
+1012 LNVIVWPA
-1020 IVETYRAAL
+1020 IVRAYRAAL
-1029 LGAHLLGVSGR
+1029 LGSHLLGVSGR
-1040 VQKQGKII
+1040 IQKQGKII

-1055 VNCDAYLH
+1055 VNCDLYLQ
-1063 YLKTS
+1063 YLRTP
-1068 ELKTPSLKSRD
+1068 ELKMPILKSRN

>member
-1 MKIESKMYQQDKSQ
+1 MHEQDKVGGG
-15 PAYAALGCISNF
+15 YAALGCISNF
-27 SFLRGASHPY
+27 SFLRGASHPH
-37 ELIETAAAEGW
+37 ELIETAAVEGW

-60 GLVRAHQSAV
+60 GLVRAHQSAI
-70 EHSVKLLC
+70 EKSVKLLC
-78 GTRLIIDCSEQ
+78 GVRLIINCSEQ
-89 VVTSEQTIQKD
+89 IEQSEQLIEED
-100 RIGVIIYAA
+100 RIEVIIYAK
-109 NRVGYESLC
+109 NRTGYESLS
-118 QLLSRAN
+118 QLLSRLN
-125 MSLAHIPAIKRAAY
+125 MALAHIPAVKRATNLY
-139 SYVHVSELARLGS
+139 IHVSELARLSS
-152 DVFVIIEMPELI
+152 DVFVIIEAPELI
-164 ENNML
+164 KNYMAG
-169 MQCQQIQKF
+169 QCQQIQKF
-178 VTAPLF
+178 VVAPLL
-184 LGTAIYRD
+184 LGSAIYRD
-192 GNDTKRLYYVSNLAA
+192 GNDKKRLKYVSGLAA
-207 RLGISFVA
+207 RLGLRFIA
-215 LANPL
+215 LAAPL
-220 YHHPSRRPLADVL
+220 YHHSSRRPLADVL
-233 YCIRNKK
+233 YCIRTKQ
-240 TLASAGKGLS
+240 TLATAGRELS

-259 CTEYARLW
+259 ISEYIRLW
-267 SQYPDAITT
+267 SEYPEAIMA
-276 ASQIAQACS
+276 ASQVAQACS
-285 FSLSQLSYEYPEEI
+285 FSLSELSYEYPEEI
-299 VPNGRTVMDELIYQ
+299 IPNGRSVMDELIYQ

-327 DSVDGYLKKEL
+327 NEVNNYLKKEL

-406 PPDIDVYFEH
+406 PPDIDVDFEH
-416 ERREEIIQYIYHKY
+416 ERREEIIQYIYNKY
-430 GRHRAGLAA
+430 GRHRAGIAA

-450 IEIAKAFGLSRDI
+450 IEVAKVFGLSRDI
-463 QQALSAQIWGV
+463 QQALSAQVWDG
-474 KSNTLD
+474 KSTSL
-480 SDLLIAA
+480 SLELLCAA
-487 GLDPKDANLQLILKL
+487 GLDPEDTKLQLILKL
-502 VRQLQGFPRH
+502 VQQLHGFPRH
-512 LSQHVGGFVIARDRL
+512 LSQHVGGFVIAKDRL
-527 DSLCA
+527 DSLCV

-547 KDDLE
+547 KNDLE
-552 ALGLLKI
+552 ALGLLKV

-576 LKQHYHLAVTLSSI
+576 LKRHYHLAVTLSSI
-590 PAEDMDTYNMLCKAQ
+590 PAEDMDTYNMLCEAQ

-654 RRAGHEKII
+654 RRSGYEKII

-712 KNDLIHKFQERMV
+712 RNDLIHTFKERMI
-725 KGMVERGYDEA
+725 KGMVERGYQEE

-770 IKCHYTDVFIC
+770 IKCHYPDVFIC

-788 MGFYGPA
+788 MGFYSPA

-806 EVRPIDVNHSQ
+806 EVRPIDINNSQ
-817 WDCSLETTDHARHAL
+817 WDCSLESTGHSRHAL

-841 LKRYEAERLAASRH
+841 LKRYEAERLTASRH
-855 TGYQNVT
+855 IAYQDIN

-871 IYGLESLARADAFNS
+871 IYGLESLARADAFHS
-886 MGLTT
+886 IGLTS

-899 KLARQHSTGLPLFSY
+899 KLARQQSSGLPLFLY
-914 AEQRHKTI
+914 AEQRYKTI
-922 MPKEP
+922 MPEELK
-927 ETPLPVATIGAL
+927 TSLPIASLGNL

-945 ATGLSLKAHPVSLLE
+945 ATGLSLKAHPVTILE
-960 TYFLSDGWQPC
+960 PYFLVDGWHPC
-971 SVALDSIDG
+971 SIAIDIMDG
-980 RKRHLIGLVTGR
+980 KKHQLIGLVTGR
-992 QRPGTAKGTVFI
+992 QMPGTAKGTVFI
-1004 TLEDADYS
+1004 TLEDAHYS
-1012 LNVIIWPD
+1012 LNVIVWPA
-1020 IVETYRAAL
+1020 IVRAYRAAL
-1029 LGAHLLGVSGR
+1029 LGSHLLGVSGR
-1040 VQKQGKII
+1040 IQKQGKII

-1055 VNCDAYLH
+1055 VNCDLYLQ
-1063 YLKTS
+1063 YLRTP
-1068 ELKTPSLKSRD
+1068 ELKMPILKSRN

>member
-1 MKIESKMYQQDKSQ
+1 MHEQDKVGGG
-15 PAYAALGCISNF
+15 YAALGCISNF
-27 SFLRGASHPY
+27 SFLRGASHPH
-37 ELIETAAAEGW
+37 ELIETAAVEGW

-60 GLVRAHQSAV
+60 GLVRAHQSAI
-70 EHSVKLLC
+70 EKSVKLLC
-78 GTRLIIDCSEQ
+78 GVRLIINCSEQ
-89 VVTSEQTIQKD
+89 IEQSEQLIEED
-100 RIGVIIYAA
+100 RIEVIIYAK
-109 NRVGYESLC
+109 NRTGYESLS
-118 QLLSRAN
+118 QLLSRLN
-125 MSLAHIPAIKRAAY
+125 MALAHIPAVKRATNLY
-139 SYVHVSELARLGS
+139 IHVSELARLSS
-152 DVFVIIEMPELI
+152 DVFVIIEAPELI
-164 ENNML
+164 KNYMAE
-169 MQCQQIQKF
+169 QCQQIQKF
-178 VTAPLF
+178 VVAPLL
-184 LGTAIYRD
+184 LGSTIYRD
-192 GNDTKRLYYVSNLAA
+192 GNDKKRLKYVSGLAA
-207 RLGISFVA
+207 RLGLRFIA
-215 LANPL
+215 LAAPL
-220 YHHPSRRPLADVL
+220 YHHSSRRPLADVL
-233 YCIRNKK
+233 YCIRTKQ
-240 TLASAGKGLS
+240 TLATAGRELS

-259 CTEYARLW
+259 ISEYTRLW
-267 SQYPDAITT
+267 SEYPEAIMA
-276 ASQIAQACS
+276 ASQVAQACS
-285 FSLSQLSYEYPEEI
+285 FSLSELSYEYPEEI
-299 VPNGRTVMDELIYQ
+299 IPNGRSVMDELIYQ

-327 DSVDGYLKKEL
+327 NEVNNYLKKEL

-406 PPDIDVYFEH
+406 PPDIDVDFEH
-416 ERREEIIQYIYHKY
+416 ERREEIIQYIYNKY
-430 GRHRAGLAA
+430 GRHRAGIAA

-450 IEIAKAFGLSRDI
+450 IEVAKVFGLSRDI
-463 QQALSAQIWGV
+463 QQALSAQVWDG
-474 KSNTLD
+474 KSTSL
-480 SDLLIAA
+480 SLELLCAA
-487 GLDPKDANLQLILKL
+487 GLDPEDTKLQLILKL
-502 VRQLQGFPRH
+502 VQQLHGFPRH
-512 LSQHVGGFVIARDRL
+512 LSQHVGGFVIAKDRL
-527 DSLCA
+527 DSLCV

-547 KDDLE
+547 KNDLE
-552 ALGLLKI
+552 ALGLLKV

-576 LKQHYHLAVTLSSI
+576 LKRHYHLAVTLSSI
-590 PAEDMDTYNMLCKAQ
+590 PAEDMDTYNMLCEAQ

-654 RRAGHEKII
+654 RRSGYEKII

-712 KNDLIHKFQERMV
+712 RNDLIHTFKERMI
-725 KGMVERGYDEA
+725 KGMVERGYQEE

-770 IKCHYTDVFIC
+770 IKCHYPDAFIC

-788 MGFYGPA
+788 MGFYSPA

-806 EVRPIDVNHSQ
+806 EVRPIDINNSQ
-817 WDCSLETTDHARHAL
+817 WDCSLESTGHSRHAL

-855 TGYQNVT
+855 VAYQDIN

-871 IYGLESLARADAFNS
+871 IYGLESLARADAFHS
-886 MGLTT
+886 IGLTS

-899 KLARQHSTGLPLFSY
+899 KLARQQSSGLPLFLY
-914 AEQRHKTI
+914 AEQRYKTI
-922 MPKEP
+922 MPEELK
-927 ETPLPVATIGAL
+927 TSLPIASLGNL

-945 ATGLSLKAHPVSLLE
+945 ATGLSLKAHPVTILE
-960 TYFLSDGWQPC
+960 PYFLVDGWHPC
-971 SVALDSIDG
+971 SIAIDIMDG
-980 RKRHLIGLVTGR
+980 KKHQLIGLVTGR
-992 QRPGTAKGTVFI
+992 QMPGTAKGTVFI
-1004 TLEDADYS
+1004 TLEDAHYS
-1012 LNVIIWPD
+1012 LNVIVWPA
-1020 IVETYRAAL
+1020 IVRAYRAAL
-1029 LGAHLLGVSGR
+1029 LGSHLLGVSGR
-1040 VQKQGKII
+1040 IQKQGKII

-1055 VNCDAYLH
+1055 VNCDLYLQ
-1063 YLKTS
+1063 YLRTP
-1068 ELKTPSLKSRD
+1068 ELKMPILKSRN

>member
-1 MKIESKMYQQDKSQ
+1 MHEQDKVGGG
-15 PAYAALGCISNF
+15 YAALGCISNF
-27 SFLRGASHPY
+27 SFLRGASHPH
-37 ELIETAAAEGW
+37 ELIETAAVEGW

-60 GLVRAHQSAV
+60 GLVRAHQSAI
-70 EHSVKLLC
+70 EKSVKLLC
-78 GTRLIIDCSEQ
+78 GVRLIINCSEQ
-89 VVTSEQTIQKD
+89 IEQSEQLMEED
-100 RIGVIIYAA
+100 RIEVIIYAK
-109 NRVGYESLC
+109 NRTGYESLS
-118 QLLSRAN
+118 QLLSRLN
-125 MSLAHIPAIKRAAY
+125 MALAHIPAVKRATNLY
-139 SYVHVSELARLGS
+139 IHVSELARLSS
-152 DVFVIIEMPELI
+152 DVFVIIEAPELI
-164 ENNML
+164 KNYMAG
-169 MQCQQIQKF
+169 QFQQIQKF
-178 VTAPLF
+178 VVAPLL
-184 LGTAIYRD
+184 LGSAIYRD
-192 GNDTKRLYYVSNLAA
+192 GNDKKRLKYVSGLAA
-207 RLGISFVA
+207 SLGLRFIA
-215 LANPL
+215 LAAPL
-220 YHHPSRRPLADVL
+220 YHHSSRRPLADVL
-233 YCIRNKK
+233 YCIRTKQ
-240 TLASAGKGLS
+240 TLATAGRELS

-259 CTEYARLW
+259 ISEYTRLW
-267 SQYPDAITT
+267 SEYPEAIMA
-276 ASQIAQACS
+276 ASQVAQACS
-285 FSLSQLSYEYPEEI
+285 FSLSELSYEYPEEI
-299 VPNGRTVMDELIYQ
+299 IPNGRSVMDELIYQ

-327 DSVDGYLKKEL
+327 NEVNNYLKKEL

-406 PPDIDVYFEH
+406 PPDIDVDFEH
-416 ERREEIIQYIYHKY
+416 ERREEIIQYIYNKY
-430 GRHRAGLAA
+430 GRHRAGIAA

-450 IEIAKAFGLSRDI
+450 IEVAKVFGLSRDI
-463 QQALSAQIWGV
+463 QQALSAQVWDG
-474 KSNTLD
+474 KSTSL
-480 SDLLIAA
+480 SLELLCAA
-487 GLDPKDANLQLILKL
+487 GLDPEDTKLQLILKL
-502 VRQLQGFPRH
+502 VQQLHGFPRH
-512 LSQHVGGFVIARDRL
+512 LSQHVGGFVIAKDRL
-527 DSLCA
+527 DSLCV

-547 KDDLE
+547 KNDLE
-552 ALGLLKI
+552 ALGLLKV

-576 LKQHYHLAVTLSSI
+576 LKWHYHLAVTLSSI
-590 PAEDMDTYNMLCKAQ
+590 PAEDMDTYNMLCEAQ

-619 MLPRLQPRCFHDL
+619 MLPRLQPRCFYDL

-654 RRAGHEKII
+654 RRSGYEKII

-712 KNDLIHKFQERMV
+712 RNDLIHTFKERMI
-725 KGMVERGYDEA
+725 KGMVERGYQEE

-770 IKCHYTDVFIC
+770 IKCHYPDVFIC

-788 MGFYGPA
+788 MGFYSPA

-806 EVRPIDVNHSQ
+806 EVRPIDINNSQ
-817 WDCSLETTDHARHAL
+817 WDCSLESTGHSRHAL

-841 LKRYEAERLAASRH
+841 LKRYEAERLTASRH
-855 TGYQNVT
+855 IAYQDIN

-871 IYGLESLARADAFNS
+871 IYGLESLARADAFHS
-886 MGLTT
+886 IGLTS

-899 KLARQHSTGLPLFSY
+899 KLARQQSSGLPLFLY
-914 AEQRHKTI
+914 AEQRYKTI
-922 MPKEP
+922 MPEELK
-927 ETPLPVATIGAL
+927 TSLPIASLGNL

-945 ATGLSLKAHPVSLLE
+945 ATGLSLKAHPVTILE
-960 TYFLSDGWQPC
+960 PYFLVDGWHPC
-971 SVALDSIDG
+971 SIAIDIMDG
-980 RKRHLIGLVTGR
+980 KKHQLIGLVTGR
-992 QRPGTAKGTVFI
+992 QMPGTAKGTVFI
-1004 TLEDADYS
+1004 TLEDAHYS
-1012 LNVIIWPD
+1012 LNVIVWPA
-1020 IVETYRAAL
+1020 IVRAYRAAL
-1029 LGAHLLGVSGR
+1029 LGSHLLGVSGR
-1040 VQKQGKII
+1040 IQKQGKII
-1048 HLIADKL
+1048 HFIADKL
-1055 VNCDAYLH
+1055 VNCDLYLQ
-1063 YLKTS
+1063 YLRTP
-1068 ELKTPSLKSRD
+1068 ELKMPILKSRN

>member
-1 MKIESKMYQQDKSQ
+1 MHEQDKVGGG
-15 PAYAALGCISNF
+15 YAALGCISNF
-27 SFLRGASHPY
+27 SFLRGASHPH

-60 GLVRAHQSAV
+60 GLVRAHQSAI
-70 EHSVKLLC
+70 EKSVKLLC
-78 GTRLIIDCSEQ
+78 GVRLIINCSEQ
-89 VVTSEQTIQKD
+89 IEQSEQLIEED
-100 RIGVIIYAA
+100 RIEVIIYAK
-109 NRVGYESLC
+109 NRTGYESLS
-118 QLLSRAN
+118 QLLSRLN
-125 MSLAHIPAIKRAAY
+125 MALAHIPAVKRATNLY
-139 SYVHVSELARLGS
+139 IHVSELARLSS
-152 DVFVIIEMPELI
+152 DVFVIIEAPELI
-164 ENNML
+164 KNYMAG
-169 MQCQQIQKF
+169 QCQQIQKF
-178 VTAPLF
+178 VVAPLL
-184 LGTAIYRD
+184 LGSAIYRD
-192 GNDTKRLYYVSNLAA
+192 GNDKKRLKYVSGLAA
-207 RLGISFVA
+207 RLGLRFIA
-215 LANPL
+215 LAAPL
-220 YHHPSRRPLADVL
+220 YHHSSRRPLADVL
-233 YCIRNKK
+233 YCIRTKQ
-240 TLASAGKGLS
+240 TLATAGRELS

-259 CTEYARLW
+259 ISEYTRLW
-267 SQYPDAITT
+267 SEYPEAIMA
-276 ASQIAQACS
+276 ASQVAQACS
-285 FSLSQLSYEYPEEI
+285 FSLSELSYEYPEEI
-299 VPNGRTVMDELIYQ
+299 IPNGRSVMDELIYQ

-327 DSVDGYLKKEL
+327 NEVNNYLKKEL

-406 PPDIDVYFEH
+406 PPDIDVDFEH
-416 ERREEIIQYIYHKY
+416 ERREEIIQYIYNKY
-430 GRHRAGLAA
+430 GRHRAGIAA

-450 IEIAKAFGLSRDI
+450 IEVAKVFGLSRDI
-463 QQALSAQIWGV
+463 QQALSAQVWDG
-474 KSNTLD
+474 KSTSL
-480 SDLLIAA
+480 SSELLCAA
-487 GLDPKDANLQLILKL
+487 GLDPEDTKLQLILKL
-502 VRQLQGFPRH
+502 VKQLHGFPRH
-512 LSQHVGGFVIARDRL
+512 LSQHVGGFVIAKDRL
-527 DSLCA
+527 DSLCV

-547 KDDLE
+547 KNDLE
-552 ALGLLKI
+552 ALGLLKV

-576 LKQHYHLAVTLSSI
+576 LKRHYHLAVTLSSI
-590 PAEDMDTYNMLCKAQ
+590 PAEDMDTYNMLCEAQ

-654 RRAGHEKII
+654 RRSGYEKII

-712 KNDLIHKFQERMV
+712 RNDLIHTFKERMI
-725 KGMVERGYDEA
+725 KGMVERGYQEE

-770 IKCHYTDVFIC
+770 IKCHYPDAFIC

-788 MGFYGPA
+788 MGFYSPA

-806 EVRPIDVNHSQ
+806 EVRPIDINNSQ
-817 WDCSLETTDHARHAL
+817 WDCSLESTGHSRHAL

-841 LKRYEAERLAASRH
+841 LKRYEAERLTASRH
-855 TGYQNVT
+855 IAYQDIN

-871 IYGLESLARADAFNS
+871 IYGLESLARADAFHS
-886 MGLTT
+886 IGLTS

-899 KLARQHSTGLPLFSY
+899 KLARQQSSGLPLFLY
-914 AEQRHKTI
+914 AEQRYKTI
-922 MPKEP
+922 MPEELK
-927 ETPLPVATIGAL
+927 TSLPIASLGNL

-945 ATGLSLKAHPVSLLE
+945 ATGLSLKAHPVTILE
-960 TYFLSDGWQPC
+960 PYFLVDGWHPC
-971 SVALDSIDG
+971 SIAIDIMDG
-980 RKRHLIGLVTGR
+980 KKHQLIGLVTGR
-992 QRPGTAKGTVFI
+992 QMPGTAKGTVFI
-1004 TLEDADYS
+1004 TLEDAHYS
-1012 LNVIIWPD
+1012 LNVIVWPA
-1020 IVETYRAAL
+1020 IVRAYRAAL
-1029 LGAHLLGVSGR
+1029 LGSHLLGVSGR
-1040 VQKQGKII
+1040 IQKQGKII

-1055 VNCDAYLH
+1055 VNCDLYLQ
-1063 YLKTS
+1063 YLRTP
-1068 ELKTPSLKSRD
+1068 ELKMPILKSRN

>member
-1 MKIESKMYQQDKSQ
+1 MHEQDKVGGG
-15 PAYAALGCISNF
+15 YAALGCISNF
-27 SFLRGASHPY
+27 SFLRGASHPH
-37 ELIETAAAEGW
+37 ELIETAAVEGW

-60 GLVRAHQSAV
+60 GLVRAHQSAI
-70 EHSVKLLC
+70 EKSVKLLC
-78 GTRLIIDCSEQ
+78 GVRLIVNCSEQ
-89 VVTSEQTIQKD
+89 IEQSEQLIEED
-100 RIGVIIYAA
+100 SIEVIIYAK
-109 NRVGYESLC
+109 NRTGYESLS
-118 QLLSRAN
+118 QLLSRLN
-125 MSLAHIPAIKRAAY
+125 MALAHIPAVKRATNLY
-139 SYVHVSELARLGS
+139 IHVSELARLSS
-152 DVFVIIEMPELI
+152 DVFVIIEAPELI
-164 ENNML
+164 KNYMAV
-169 MQCQQIQKF
+169 QCQQIQKF
-178 VTAPLF
+178 VVAPLL
-184 LGTAIYRD
+184 LGSAIYRD
-192 GNDTKRLYYVSNLAA
+192 GNDKKRLKYVSGLAA
-207 RLGISFVA
+207 RLGLRFIA
-215 LANPL
+215 LAAPL
-220 YHHPSRRPLADVL
+220 YHHSSRRPLADVL
-233 YCIRNKK
+233 YCIRTKQ
-240 TLASAGKGLS
+240 TLATAGRELS

-259 CTEYARLW
+259 ISEYTRLW
-267 SQYPDAITT
+267 SEYPEAIMA
-276 ASQIAQACS
+276 ASQVAQACS
-285 FSLSQLSYEYPEEI
+285 FSLSELSYEYPEEI
-299 VPNGRTVMDELIYQ
+299 IPNGRSVMDELIYQ

-327 DSVDGYLKKEL
+327 NEVNNYLKKEL

-406 PPDIDVYFEH
+406 PPDIDVDFEH
-416 ERREEIIQYIYHKY
+416 ERREEIIQYIYNKY
-430 GRHRAGLAA
+430 GRHRAGIAA

-450 IEIAKAFGLSRDI
+450 IEVAKVFGLSRDI
-463 QQALSAQIWGV
+463 QQALSAQVWDG
-474 KSNTLD
+474 KSTSL
-480 SDLLIAA
+480 SLELLCAA
-487 GLDPKDANLQLILKL
+487 GLDPEDTKLQLILKL
-502 VRQLQGFPRH
+502 VQQLHGFPRH
-512 LSQHVGGFVIARDRL
+512 LSQHVGGFVIAKDRL
-527 DSLCA
+527 DSLCV

-547 KDDLE
+547 KNDLE
-552 ALGLLKI
+552 ALGLLKV

-576 LKQHYHLAVTLSSI
+576 LKRHYHLAVTLSSI
-590 PAEDMDTYNMLCKAQ
+590 PAEDMDTYNMLCEAQ

-654 RRAGHEKII
+654 RRLGYEKII
-663 YPSDELKQ
+663 YPSDELKR

-712 KNDLIHKFQERMV
+712 RNDLIHTFKERMI
-725 KGMVERGYDEA
+725 KGMVERGYQEE
-736 FAIRCFRQIEGFGT
+736 FATRCFRQIEGFGT

-770 IKCHYTDVFIC
+770 IKCHYPDVFIC

-788 MGFYGPA
+788 MGFYSPA

-806 EVRPIDVNHSQ
+806 EVRPIDINNSQ
-817 WDCSLETTDHARHAL
+817 WDCSLESTGHSRHAL

-841 LKRYEAERLAASRH
+841 LKRYEAERLTASRH
-855 TGYQNVT
+855 IAYQDIN

-871 IYGLESLARADAFNS
+871 IYGLESLARADAFHS
-886 MGLTT
+886 IGLTS

-899 KLARQHSTGLPLFSY
+899 KLARQQSSGLPLFLY
-914 AEQRHKTI
+914 AEQRYKTI
-922 MPKEP
+922 MPEELK
-927 ETPLPVATIGAL
+927 TSLPIASLGNL

-945 ATGLSLKAHPVSLLE
+945 ATGLSLKAHPVTILE
-960 TYFLSDGWQPC
+960 PYFLVDGWHPC
-971 SVALDSIDG
+971 SIAIDIMDG
-980 RKRHLIGLVTGR
+980 KKHQLIGLVTGR
-992 QRPGTAKGTVFI
+992 QMPGTAKGTVFI
-1004 TLEDADYS
+1004 TLEDAHYS
-1012 LNVIIWPD
+1012 LNVIVWPA
-1020 IVETYRAAL
+1020 IVRAYRAAL
-1029 LGAHLLGVSGR
+1029 LGSHLLGVSGR
-1040 VQKQGKII
+1040 IQKQGKII

-1055 VNCDAYLH
+1055 VNCDLYLQ
-1063 YLKTS
+1063 YLRTP
-1068 ELKTPSLKSRD
+1068 ELKMPILKSRN

>member
-1 MKIESKMYQQDKSQ
+1 MHEQDKVGGG
-15 PAYAALGCISNF
+15 YAALGCISNF
-27 SFLRGASHPY
+27 SFLRGASHPH

-60 GLVRAHQSAV
+60 GLVRAHQSAI
-70 EHSVKLLC
+70 EKSVKLLC
-78 GTRLIIDCSEQ
+78 GVRLIINCSEQ
-89 VVTSEQTIQKD
+89 IEQSEQLMEED
-100 RIGVIIYAA
+100 RIEVIIYAK
-109 NRVGYESLC
+109 NRAGYESLS
-118 QLLSRAN
+118 QFLSRLN
-125 MSLAHIPAIKRAAY
+125 MALAHIPAVKRAANLY
-139 SYVHVSELARLGS
+139 IHVSELARLSS
-152 DVFVIIEMPELI
+152 DVFVIIEAPELI
-164 ENNML
+164 KNYMAG
-169 MQCQQIQKF
+169 QCQQIQKF
-178 VTAPLF
+178 VVAPLL
-184 LGTAIYRD
+184 LGSAIYRD
-192 GNDTKRLYYVSNLAA
+192 GNDKKRLKYVSGLAA
-207 RLGISFVA
+207 RLGLRFIA
-215 LANPL
+215 LAAPL
-220 YHHPSRRPLADVL
+220 YHHSSRRPLADVL
-233 YCIRNKK
+233 YCIRTKQ
-240 TLASAGKGLS
+240 TLATAGRELS

-259 CTEYARLW
+259 ISEYIRLW
-267 SQYPDAITT
+267 SEYPEAIMA
-276 ASQIAQACS
+276 ASQVAQACS
-285 FSLSQLSYEYPEEI
+285 FSLSELSYEYPEEI
-299 VPNGRTVMDELIYQ
+299 IPNGRSVMDELIYQ

-327 DSVDGYLKKEL
+327 NEVNNYLKKEL

-406 PPDIDVYFEH
+406 PPDIDVDFEH
-416 ERREEIIQYIYHKY
+416 ERREEIIQYIYNKY
-430 GRHRAGLAA
+430 GRHRAGIAA

-450 IEIAKAFGLSRDI
+450 IEVAKVFGLSRDI
-463 QQALSAQIWGV
+463 QQALSAQVWDG
-474 KSNTLD
+474 KSTSL
-480 SDLLIAA
+480 SLELLCAA
-487 GLDPKDANLQLILKL
+487 GLDPEDTKLQLILKL
-502 VRQLQGFPRH
+502 VQQLHGFPRH
-512 LSQHVGGFVIARDRL
+512 LSQHVGGFVIAKDRL
-527 DSLCA
+527 DSLCV

-547 KDDLE
+547 KNDLE
-552 ALGLLKI
+552 ALGLLKV

-576 LKQHYHLAVTLSSI
+576 LKRHYHLAVTLSSI
-590 PAEDMDTYNMLCKAQ
+590 PAEDMDTYNMLCEAQ

-654 RRAGHEKII
+654 RRSGYEKII

-712 KNDLIHKFQERMV
+712 RNDLIHTFKERMI
-725 KGMVERGYDEA
+725 KGMVERGYQEE

-770 IKCHYTDVFIC
+770 IKCHYPDAFIC

-788 MGFYGPA
+788 MGFYSPA

-806 EVRPIDVNHSQ
+806 EVRPIDINNSQ
-817 WDCSLETTDHARHAL
+817 WDCSLESTGHSRHAL

-841 LKRYEAERLAASRH
+841 LKRYEAERLTASRH
-855 TGYQNVT
+855 IAYQDIN

-871 IYGLESLARADAFNS
+871 IYGLESLARADAFHS
-886 MGLTT
+886 IGLTS

-899 KLARQHSTGLPLFSY
+899 KLARQQSSGLPLFLY
-914 AEQRHKTI
+914 AEQRYKTI
-922 MPKEP
+922 MPEELK
-927 ETPLPVATIGAL
+927 TSLPIASLGNL

-945 ATGLSLKAHPVSLLE
+945 ATGLSLKAHPVTILE
-960 TYFLSDGWQPC
+960 PYFLVDGWHPC
-971 SVALDSIDG
+971 SIAIDIMDG
-980 RKRHLIGLVTGR
+980 KKHQLIGLVTGR
-992 QRPGTAKGTVFI
+992 QMPGTAKGTVFI
-1004 TLEDADYS
+1004 TLEDAHYS
-1012 LNVIIWPD
+1012 LNVIVWPA
-1020 IVETYRAAL
+1020 IVRAYRAAL
-1029 LGAHLLGVSGR
+1029 LGSHLLGVSGR
-1040 VQKQGKII
+1040 IQKQGKII

-1055 VNCDAYLH
+1055 VNCDLYLQ
-1063 YLKTS
+1063 YLRTP
-1068 ELKTPSLKSRD
+1068 ELKMPILKSRN

>member
-1 MKIESKMYQQDKSQ
+1 MHEQDKVGGG
-15 PAYAALGCISNF
+15 YAALGCISNF
-27 SFLRGASHPY
+27 SFLRGASHPH
-37 ELIETAAAEGW
+37 ELIETAAVEGW

-60 GLVRAHQSAV
+60 GLVRAHQSAI
-70 EHSVKLLC
+70 EKSVKLLC
-78 GTRLIIDCSEQ
+78 GVRLIVNCSEQ
-89 VVTSEQTIQKD
+89 IEQSEQLIEED
-100 RIGVIIYAA
+100 RIEVIIYAK
-109 NRVGYESLC
+109 NRTGYESLS
-118 QLLSRAN
+118 QLLSRLN
-125 MSLAHIPAIKRAAY
+125 MALAHIPAVKRATNLY
-139 SYVHVSELARLGS
+139 IHVSELARLSS
-152 DVFVIIEMPELI
+152 DVFVIIEAPELI
-164 ENNML
+164 KNYMAG
-169 MQCQQIQKF
+169 QCQQIQKF
-178 VTAPLF
+178 VVAPLL
-184 LGTAIYRD
+184 LGSAIYRD
-192 GNDTKRLYYVSNLAA
+192 GNDKKRLKYVSGLAA
-207 RLGISFVA
+207 RLGLRFIA
-215 LANPL
+215 LAAPL
-220 YHHPSRRPLADVL
+220 YHHSSRRPLADVL
-233 YCIRNKK
+233 YCIRTKQ
-240 TLASAGKGLS
+240 TLATAGRELS

-259 CTEYARLW
+259 ISEYTRLW
-267 SQYPDAITT
+267 SEYPEAIMA
-276 ASQIAQACS
+276 ASQVAQACS
-285 FSLSQLSYEYPEEI
+285 FSLSELSYEYPEEI
-299 VPNGRTVMDELIYQ
+299 IPNGRSVMDELIYQ

-327 DSVDGYLKKEL
+327 NEVNNYLKKEL

-406 PPDIDVYFEH
+406 PPDIDVDFEH
-416 ERREEIIQYIYHKY
+416 ERREEIIQYIYNKY
-430 GRHRAGLAA
+430 GRHRAGIAA

-450 IEIAKAFGLSRDI
+450 IEVAKVFGLSRDI
-463 QQALSAQIWGV
+463 QQALSAQVWDG
-474 KSNTLD
+474 KSTSL
-480 SDLLIAA
+480 SLELLCAA
-487 GLDPKDANLQLILKL
+487 GLDPEDTKLQLILKL
-502 VRQLQGFPRH
+502 VQQLHGFPRH
-512 LSQHVGGFVIARDRL
+512 LSQHVGGFVIAKDRL
-527 DSLCA
+527 DSLCV

-547 KDDLE
+547 KNDLE
-552 ALGLLKI
+552 ALGLLKV

-576 LKQHYHLAVTLSSI
+576 LKRHYHLAVTLSSI
-590 PAEDMDTYNMLCKAQ
+590 PAEDMDTYNMLCEAQ

-654 RRAGHEKII
+654 RRSGYEKII

-712 KNDLIHKFQERMV
+712 RNDLIHTFKERMI
-725 KGMVERGYDEA
+725 KGMVERGYQEE
-736 FAIRCFRQIEGFGT
+736 FATRCFRQIEGFGT

-770 IKCHYTDVFIC
+770 IKCHYPDVFIC

-788 MGFYGPA
+788 MGFYSPA

-806 EVRPIDVNHSQ
+806 EVRPIDINNSQ
-817 WDCSLETTDHARHAL
+817 WDCSLESTGHSRHAL

-841 LKRYEAERLAASRH
+841 LKRYEAERLTASRH
-855 TGYQNVT
+855 IAYQDIN

-871 IYGLESLARADAFNS
+871 IYGLESLARADAFHS
-886 MGLTT
+886 IGLTS

-899 KLARQHSTGLPLFSY
+899 KLARQQSSGLPLFLY
-914 AEQRHKTI
+914 AEQRYKTI
-922 MPKEP
+922 MPEELK
-927 ETPLPVATIGAL
+927 TSLPIASLGNL

-945 ATGLSLKAHPVSLLE
+945 ATGLSLKAHPVTILE
-960 TYFLSDGWQPC
+960 PYFLVDGWHPC
-971 SVALDSIDG
+971 SIAIDIMDG
-980 RKRHLIGLVTGR
+980 KKHQLIGLVTGR
-992 QRPGTAKGTVFI
+992 QMPGTAKGTVFI
-1004 TLEDADYS
+1004 TLEDAHYS
-1012 LNVIIWPD
+1012 LNVIVWPA
-1020 IVETYRAAL
+1020 IVRAYRAAL
-1029 LGAHLLGVSGR
+1029 LGSHLLGVSGR
-1040 VQKQGKII
+1040 IQKQGKII

-1055 VNCDAYLH
+1055 VNCDLYLQ
-1063 YLKTS
+1063 YLRTP
-1068 ELKTPSLKSRD
+1068 ELKMPILKSRN

>member
-1 MKIESKMYQQDKSQ
+1 MHEQDKVGGG
-15 PAYAALGCISNF
+15 YAALGCISNF
-27 SFLRGASHPY
+27 SFLRGASHPH

-60 GLVRAHQSAV
+60 GLVRAHQSAI
-70 EHSVKLLC
+70 EKSVKLLC
-78 GTRLIIDCSEQ
+78 GVRLIVNCSEQ
-89 VVTSEQTIQKD
+89 IEQSEQLMEED
-100 RIGVIIYAA
+100 RIEVIIYAK
-109 NRVGYESLC
+109 NRAGYESLS
-118 QLLSRAN
+118 QFLSRLNVA
-125 MSLAHIPAIKRAAY
+125 LAHIPAVKRATNLY
-139 SYVHVSELARLGS
+139 IHVSELARLSS
-152 DVFVIIEMPELI
+152 DVFVIIEAPELI
-164 ENNML
+164 KNYMAG
-169 MQCQQIQKF
+169 QCQQIQKF
-178 VTAPLF
+178 VVAPLL
-184 LGTAIYRD
+184 LGSAIYRD
-192 GNDTKRLYYVSNLAA
+192 GNDKKRLKYVSGLAA
-207 RLGISFVA
+207 RLGLRFIA
-215 LANPL
+215 LAAPL
-220 YHHPSRRPLADVL
+220 YHHSSRRPLADVL
-233 YCIRNKK
+233 YCIRTKQ
-240 TLASAGKGLS
+240 TLATAGRELS

-259 CTEYARLW
+259 ISEYIRLW
-267 SQYPDAITT
+267 SEYPEAIMA
-276 ASQIAQACS
+276 ASQVAQACS
-285 FSLSQLSYEYPEEI
+285 FSLSELSYEYPEEI
-299 VPNGRTVMDELIYQ
+299 IPNGRSVMDELIYQ

-327 DSVDGYLKKEL
+327 NEVNNYLKKEL

-406 PPDIDVYFEH
+406 PPDIDVDFEH
-416 ERREEIIQYIYHKY
+416 ERREEIIQYIYNKY
-430 GRHRAGLAA
+430 GRHRAGIAA

-450 IEIAKAFGLSRDI
+450 IEVAKVFGLSRDI
-463 QQALSAQIWGV
+463 QQALSAQVWDG
-474 KSNTLD
+474 KSTSL
-480 SDLLIAA
+480 SLELLCAA
-487 GLDPKDANLQLILKL
+487 GLDPEDTKLQLILKL
-502 VRQLQGFPRH
+502 VQQLHGFPRH
-512 LSQHVGGFVIARDRL
+512 LSQHVGGFVIAKDRL
-527 DSLCA
+527 DSLCV

-547 KDDLE
+547 KNDLE
-552 ALGLLKI
+552 ALGLLKV

-576 LKQHYHLAVTLSSI
+576 LKRHYHLAVTLSSI
-590 PAEDMDTYNMLCKAQ
+590 PAEDMDTYNMLCEAQ

-654 RRAGHEKII
+654 RRSGYEKII

-712 KNDLIHKFQERMV
+712 RNDLIHTFKERMI
-725 KGMVERGYDEA
+725 KGMVERGYQEE

-770 IKCHYTDVFIC
+770 IKCHYPDAFIC

-788 MGFYGPA
+788 MGFYSPA

-806 EVRPIDVNHSQ
+806 EVRPIDINNSQ
-817 WDCSLETTDHARHAL
+817 WDCSLESTGHSRHAL

-841 LKRYEAERLAASRH
+841 LKRYEAERLTASRH
-855 TGYQNVT
+855 IAYQDIN

-871 IYGLESLARADAFNS
+871 IYGLESLARADAFHS
-886 MGLTT
+886 IGLTS

-899 KLARQHSTGLPLFSY
+899 KLARQQSSGLPLFLY
-914 AEQRHKTI
+914 AEQRYKTI
-922 MPKEP
+922 MPEELK
-927 ETPLPVATIGAL
+927 TSLPIASLGNL

-945 ATGLSLKAHPVSLLE
+945 ATGLSLKAHPVTILE
-960 TYFLSDGWQPC
+960 PYFLVDGWHPC
-971 SVALDSIDG
+971 SIAIDIMDG
-980 RKRHLIGLVTGR
+980 KKHQLIGLVTGR
-992 QRPGTAKGTVFI
+992 QMPGTAKGTVFI
-1004 TLEDADYS
+1004 TLEDAHYS
-1012 LNVIIWPD
+1012 LNVIVWPA
-1020 IVETYRAAL
+1020 IVRAYRAAL
-1029 LGAHLLGVSGR
+1029 LGSHLLGVSGR
-1040 VQKQGKII
+1040 IQKQGKII

-1055 VNCDAYLH
+1055 VNCDLYLQ
-1063 YLKTS
+1063 YLRTP
-1068 ELKTPSLKSRD
+1068 ELKMPILKSRN

>member
-1 MKIESKMYQQDKSQ
+1 MHEQDKVGGG
-15 PAYAALGCISNF
+15 YAALGCISNF
-27 SFLRGASHPY
+27 SFLRGASHPH
-37 ELIETAAAEGW
+37 ELIETAAVEGW

-60 GLVRAHQSAV
+60 GLVRAHQSAI
-70 EHSVKLLC
+70 EKSVKLLC
-78 GTRLIIDCSEQ
+78 GVRLIINCSEQ
-89 VVTSEQTIQKD
+89 IEQSEQLIEED
-100 RIGVIIYAA
+100 RIEVIIYAK
-109 NRVGYESLC
+109 NRTGYESLS
-118 QLLSRAN
+118 QLLSRLN
-125 MSLAHIPAIKRAAY
+125 MALAHIPAVKRATNLY
-139 SYVHVSELARLGS
+139 IHVSELARLSS
-152 DVFVIIEMPELI
+152 DVFVIIEAPELI
-164 ENNML
+164 KNYMAG
-169 MQCQQIQKF
+169 QCQQIQKF
-178 VTAPLF
+178 VVAPLL
-184 LGTAIYRD
+184 LGSAIYRD
-192 GNDTKRLYYVSNLAA
+192 GNDKKRLKYVSGLATRLGLRFIALAA
-207 RLGISFVA
+207 
-215 LANPL
+215 PL
-220 YHHPSRRPLADVL
+220 YHHSSRRPLADVL
-233 YCIRNKK
+233 YCIRTKQ
-240 TLASAGKGLS
+240 TLATAGRELS

-259 CTEYARLW
+259 ISEYTRLW
-267 SQYPDAITT
+267 SEYPEAIMA
-276 ASQIAQACS
+276 ASQVAQACS
-285 FSLSQLSYEYPEEI
+285 FSLSELSYEYPEEI
-299 VPNGRTVMDELIYQ
+299 IPNGRSVMGELIYQ

-327 DSVDGYLKKEL
+327 NEVNNYLKKEL

-406 PPDIDVYFEH
+406 PPDIDVDFEH
-416 ERREEIIQYIYHKY
+416 ERREEIIQYIYNKY
-430 GRHRAGLAA
+430 GRHRAGIAA

-450 IEIAKAFGLSRDI
+450 IEVAKVFGLSRDI
-463 QQALSAQIWGV
+463 QQALSAQVWDG
-474 KSNTLD
+474 KSTSL
-480 SDLLIAA
+480 SLESLCAA
-487 GLDPKDANLQLILKL
+487 GLDPEDTKLQLILKL
-502 VRQLQGFPRH
+502 VQQLHGFPRH
-512 LSQHVGGFVIARDRL
+512 LSQHVGGFVIAKDRL
-527 DSLCA
+527 DSLCV

-547 KDDLE
+547 KNDLE
-552 ALGLLKI
+552 ALGLLKV

-576 LKQHYHLAVTLSSI
+576 LKRHYHLAVTLSSI
-590 PAEDMDTYNMLCKAQ
+590 PAEDMDTYNMLCEAH

-654 RRAGHEKII
+654 RRSGYEKII

-712 KNDLIHKFQERMV
+712 RNDLIHTFKERMI
-725 KGMVERGYDEA
+725 KGMVERGYQEE
-736 FAIRCFRQIEGFGT
+736 FATRCFRQIEGFGT

-770 IKCHYTDVFIC
+770 IKCHYPDVFIC

-788 MGFYGPA
+788 MGFYSPA

-806 EVRPIDVNHSQ
+806 EVRPIDINNSQ
-817 WDCSLETTDHARHAL
+817 WDCSLESTGHSRHAL

-841 LKRYEAERLAASRH
+841 LKRYEAERLTASRH
-855 TGYQNVT
+855 IAYQDIN

-871 IYGLESLARADAFNS
+871 IYGLESLARADAFHS
-886 MGLTT
+886 IGLTS

-899 KLARQHSTGLPLFSY
+899 KLARQQSSGLPLFLY
-914 AEQRHKTI
+914 AEQRYKTI
-922 MPKEP
+922 MPEELK
-927 ETPLPVATIGAL
+927 TSLPIASLGNL

-945 ATGLSLKAHPVSLLE
+945 ATGLSLKAHPVTILE
-960 TYFLSDGWQPC
+960 PYFLVDGWHPC
-971 SVALDSIDG
+971 SIAIDIMDG
-980 RKRHLIGLVTGR
+980 KKHQLIGLVTGR
-992 QRPGTAKGTVFI
+992 QMPGTAKGTVFI
-1004 TLEDADYS
+1004 TLEDAHYS
-1012 LNVIIWPD
+1012 LNVIVWPA
-1020 IVETYRAAL
+1020 IVRAYRAAL
-1029 LGAHLLGVSGR
+1029 LGSHLLGVSGR
-1040 VQKQGKII
+1040 IQKQGKII

-1055 VNCDAYLH
+1055 VNCDLYLQ
-1063 YLKTS
+1063 YLRTP
-1068 ELKTPSLKSRD
+1068 ELKMPILKSRN

>member
-1 MKIESKMYQQDKSQ
+1 MHEQDKVGGG
-15 PAYAALGCISNF
+15 YAALGCISNF
-27 SFLRGASHPY
+27 SFLRGASHPH
-37 ELIETAAAEGW
+37 ELIETAAVEGW

-60 GLVRAHQSAV
+60 GLVRAHQSAI
-70 EHSVKLLC
+70 EKSVKLLC
-78 GTRLIIDCSEQ
+78 GVRLIVNCSEQ
-89 VVTSEQTIQKD
+89 IEQSEQLIEED
-100 RIGVIIYAA
+100 RIEVIIYAK
-109 NRVGYESLC
+109 NRTGYESLS
-118 QLLSRAN
+118 QLLSRLN
-125 MSLAHIPAIKRAAY
+125 MALAHIPAVKRATNLY
-139 SYVHVSELARLGS
+139 IHVSELARLSS
-152 DVFVIIEMPELI
+152 DVFVIIEAPELI
-164 ENNML
+164 KNYMAG
-169 MQCQQIQKF
+169 QCQQIQKF
-178 VTAPLF
+178 VVAPLL
-184 LGTAIYRD
+184 LGSAIYRD
-192 GNDTKRLYYVSNLAA
+192 GNDKKRLKYVSGLAA
-207 RLGISFVA
+207 RLGLRFIA
-215 LANPL
+215 LAAPL
-220 YHHPSRRPLADVL
+220 YHHSSRRPLADVL
-233 YCIRNKK
+233 YCIRTKQ
-240 TLASAGKGLS
+240 TLATAGRELS

-259 CTEYARLW
+259 ISEYTRLW
-267 SQYPDAITT
+267 SEYPEAIMA
-276 ASQIAQACS
+276 ASQVAQACS
-285 FSLSQLSYEYPEEI
+285 FSLSELSYEYPEEI
-299 VPNGRTVMDELIYQ
+299 IPNGRSVMDELIYQ

-327 DSVDGYLKKEL
+327 NEVNNYLKKEL

-406 PPDIDVYFEH
+406 PPDIDVDFEH
-416 ERREEIIQYIYHKY
+416 ERREEIIQYIYNKY
-430 GRHRAGLAA
+430 GRHRAGIAA

-450 IEIAKAFGLSRDI
+450 IEVAKVFGLSRDI
-463 QQALSAQIWGV
+463 QQALSAQVWDG
-474 KSNTLD
+474 KSTSL
-480 SDLLIAA
+480 SLELLCAA
-487 GLDPKDANLQLILKL
+487 GLDPEDTKLQLILKL
-502 VRQLQGFPRH
+502 VQQLHGFPRH
-512 LSQHVGGFVIARDRL
+512 LSQHVGGFVIAKDRL
-527 DSLCA
+527 DSLCV

-547 KDDLE
+547 KNDLE
-552 ALGLLKI
+552 ALGLLKV

-576 LKQHYHLAVTLSSI
+576 LKRHYHLAVTLSSI
-590 PAEDMDTYNMLCKAQ
+590 PAEDMDTYNMLCEAQ

-654 RRAGHEKII
+654 RRSGYEKII
-663 YPSDELKQ
+663 YPSDELKR

-712 KNDLIHKFQERMV
+712 RNDLIHTFKERMI
-725 KGMVERGYDEA
+725 KGMVERGYQEE

-770 IKCHYTDVFIC
+770 IKCHYPDAFIC

-788 MGFYGPA
+788 MGFYSPA

-806 EVRPIDVNHSQ
+806 EVRPIDINNSQ
-817 WDCSLETTDHARHAL
+817 WDCSLESTGHSRHAL

-841 LKRYEAERLAASRH
+841 LKRYEAERLTASRH
-855 TGYQNVT
+855 IAYQDIN

-871 IYGLESLARADAFNS
+871 IYGLESLARADAFHS
-886 MGLTT
+886 IGLTS

-899 KLARQHSTGLPLFSY
+899 KLARQQSSGLPLFLY
-914 AEQRHKTI
+914 AEQRYNTI
-922 MPKEP
+922 MPEELK
-927 ETPLPVATIGAL
+927 TSLPIASLGNL

-945 ATGLSLKAHPVSLLE
+945 ATGLSLKAHPVTILE
-960 TYFLSDGWQPC
+960 PYFLVDGWHPC
-971 SVALDSIDG
+971 SIAIDIMDG
-980 RKRHLIGLVTGR
+980 KKHQLIGLVTGR
-992 QRPGTAKGTVFI
+992 QMPGTAKGTVFI
-1004 TLEDADYS
+1004 TLEDAHYS
-1012 LNVIIWPD
+1012 LNVIVWPA
-1020 IVETYRAAL
+1020 IVRAYRAAL
-1029 LGAHLLGVSGR
+1029 LGSHLLGVSGR
-1040 VQKQGKII
+1040 IQKQGKII

-1055 VNCDAYLH
+1055 VNCDLYLQ
-1063 YLKTS
+1063 YLRTP
-1068 ELKTPSLKSRD
+1068 ELKMPILKSRN

>member
-1 MKIESKMYQQDKSQ
+1 MHEQDKVGGG
-15 PAYAALGCISNF
+15 YAALGCISNF
-27 SFLRGASHPY
+27 SFLRGASHPH

-60 GLVRAHQSAV
+60 GLVRAHQSAI
-70 EHSVKLLC
+70 EKSVKLLC
-78 GTRLIIDCSEQ
+78 GVRLIINCSEQ
-89 VVTSEQTIQKD
+89 IEQSEQLIEED
-100 RIGVIIYAA
+100 RIEVIIYAK
-109 NRVGYESLC
+109 NRTGYESLS
-118 QLLSRAN
+118 QLLSRLN
-125 MSLAHIPAIKRAAY
+125 MALAHIPAVKRATNLY
-139 SYVHVSELARLGS
+139 IHVSELARLSS
-152 DVFVIIEMPELI
+152 DVFVIIEAPELI
-164 ENNML
+164 KNYMAG
-169 MQCQQIQKF
+169 QCQQIQKF
-178 VTAPLF
+178 VVAPLL
-184 LGTAIYRD
+184 LGSAIYRD
-192 GNDTKRLYYVSNLAA
+192 GNDKKRLKYVSGLAA
-207 RLGISFVA
+207 RLGLRFIA
-215 LANPL
+215 LAAPL
-220 YHHPSRRPLADVL
+220 YHHSSRRPLADVL
-233 YCIRNKK
+233 YCIRTKQ
-240 TLASAGKGLS
+240 TLATAGRELS

-259 CTEYARLW
+259 ISEYIRLW
-267 SQYPDAITT
+267 SEYPEAIMA
-276 ASQIAQACS
+276 ASQVAQACS
-285 FSLSQLSYEYPEEI
+285 FSLSELSYEYPEEI
-299 VPNGRTVMDELIYQ
+299 IPNGRSVMDELIYQ

-327 DSVDGYLKKEL
+327 NEVNNYLKKEL

-406 PPDIDVYFEH
+406 PPDIDVDFEH
-416 ERREEIIQYIYHKY
+416 ERREEIIQYIYNKY
-430 GRHRAGLAA
+430 GRHRAGIAA

-450 IEIAKAFGLSRDI
+450 IEVAKVFGLSRDI
-463 QQALSAQIWGV
+463 QQALSAQVWDG
-474 KSNTLD
+474 KSTSL
-480 SDLLIAA
+480 SLELLCAA
-487 GLDPKDANLQLILKL
+487 GLDPEDTKLQLILKL
-502 VRQLQGFPRH
+502 VQQLHGFPRH
-512 LSQHVGGFVIARDRL
+512 LSQHVGGFVIAKDRL
-527 DSLCA
+527 DSLCV

-547 KDDLE
+547 KNDLE
-552 ALGLLKI
+552 ALGLLKV

-576 LKQHYHLAVTLSSI
+576 LKRHYHLAVTLSSI
-590 PAEDMDTYNMLCKAQ
+590 PAEDMDTYNMLCEAQ

-654 RRAGHEKII
+654 RRSGYEKII

-712 KNDLIHKFQERMV
+712 RNDLIHTFKERMI
-725 KGMVERGYDEA
+725 KGMVERGYQEE

-760 FALLVYASAW
+760 FALFVYASAW
-770 IKCHYTDVFIC
+770 IKCHYPDVFIC

-788 MGFYGPA
+788 MGFYSPA

-806 EVRPIDVNHSQ
+806 EVRPIDINNSQ
-817 WDCSLETTDHARHAL
+817 WDCSLESTGHSRHAL

-841 LKRYEAERLAASRH
+841 LKRYEAERLTASRH
-855 TGYQNVT
+855 IAYQDIN

-871 IYGLESLARADAFNS
+871 IYGLESLARADAFHS
-886 MGLTT
+886 IGLTS

-899 KLARQHSTGLPLFSY
+899 KLACQQSSGLPLFLY
-914 AEQRHKTI
+914 AEQRYKSI
-922 MPKEP
+922 MPEELK
-927 ETPLPVATIGAL
+927 TSLPAASLGNL

-945 ATGLSLKAHPVSLLE
+945 ATGLSLKAHPVTILE
-960 TYFLSDGWQPC
+960 PYFLVDGWHPC
-971 SVALDSIDG
+971 SIAIDIMDG
-980 RKRHLIGLVTGR
+980 KKHQLIGLVTGR
-992 QRPGTAKGTVFI
+992 QMPGTAKGTVFI
-1004 TLEDADYS
+1004 TLEDAHYS
-1012 LNVIIWPD
+1012 LNVIVWPA
-1020 IVETYRAAL
+1020 IVRAYRAAL
-1029 LGAHLLGVSGR
+1029 LGSHLLGVSGR
-1040 VQKQGKII
+1040 IQKQGKII

-1055 VNCDAYLH
+1055 VNCDLYLQ
-1063 YLKTS
+1063 YLRTP
-1068 ELKTPSLKSRD
+1068 ELKMPILKSRN

>member
-1 MKIESKMYQQDKSQ
+1 MHEQDKVGGG
-15 PAYAALGCISNF
+15 YAALGCISNF
-27 SFLRGASHPY
+27 SFLRGASHPH
-37 ELIETAAAEGW
+37 ELIETAAVEGW

-60 GLVRAHQSAV
+60 GLVRAHQSAI
-70 EHSVKLLC
+70 EKSVKLLC
-78 GTRLIIDCSEQ
+78 GVRLIVNCSEQ
-89 VVTSEQTIQKD
+89 IEQSEQLIEED
-100 RIGVIIYAA
+100 RIEVIIYAK
-109 NRVGYESLC
+109 NRTGYESLS
-118 QLLSRAN
+118 QLLSRLN
-125 MSLAHIPAIKRAAY
+125 MALAHIPAVKRATNLY
-139 SYVHVSELARLGS
+139 IHVSELARLSS
-152 DVFVIIEMPELI
+152 DVFVIIEAPELI
-164 ENNML
+164 KNYMAG
-169 MQCQQIQKF
+169 QCQQIQKF
-178 VTAPLF
+178 VVAPLL
-184 LGTAIYRD
+184 LGSAIYRD
-192 GNDTKRLYYVSNLAA
+192 GNDKKRLKYVSGLAA
-207 RLGISFVA
+207 RLGLRFIA
-215 LANPL
+215 LAAPL
-220 YHHPSRRPLADVL
+220 YHHSSRRPLADVL
-233 YCIRNKK
+233 YCIRTKQ
-240 TLASAGKGLS
+240 TLATAGRELS

-259 CTEYARLW
+259 ISEYTRLW
-267 SQYPDAITT
+267 SEYPEAIMA
-276 ASQIAQACS
+276 ASQVAQACS
-285 FSLSQLSYEYPEEI
+285 FSLSELSYEYPEEI
-299 VPNGRTVMDELIYQ
+299 IPNGRSVMGELIYQ

-327 DSVDGYLKKEL
+327 NEVNNYLKKEL

-360 RSRNILCQG
+360 RSRDILCQG

-406 PPDIDVYFEH
+406 PPDIDVDFEH
-416 ERREEIIQYIYHKY
+416 ERREEIIQYIYNKY
-430 GRHRAGLAA
+430 GRHRAGIAA

-450 IEIAKAFGLSRDI
+450 IEVAKVFGLSRDI
-463 QQALSAQIWGV
+463 QQALSAQVWDG
-474 KSNTLD
+474 KSTSL
-480 SDLLIAA
+480 SLELLCAA
-487 GLDPKDANLQLILKL
+487 GLDPEDTKLQLILKL
-502 VRQLQGFPRH
+502 VQQLHGFPRH
-512 LSQHVGGFVIARDRL
+512 LSQHVGGFVIAKDRL
-527 DSLCA
+527 DSLCV

-547 KDDLE
+547 KNDLE
-552 ALGLLKI
+552 ALGLLKV

-576 LKQHYHLAVTLSSI
+576 LKRHYHLAVTLSSI
-590 PAEDMDTYNMLCKAQ
+590 PAEDMDTYNMLCEAQ

-654 RRAGHEKII
+654 RRSGYEKII

-712 KNDLIHKFQERMV
+712 RNDLIHTFKERMI
-725 KGMVERGYDEA
+725 KGMVERGYQED
-736 FAIRCFRQIEGFGT
+736 FATRCFRQIEGFGT

-770 IKCHYTDVFIC
+770 IKCHYPDVFIC

-788 MGFYGPA
+788 MGFYSPA

-806 EVRPIDVNHSQ
+806 EVRPIDINNSQ
-817 WDCSLETTDHARHAL
+817 WDCSLESTGHSRHAL

-841 LKRYEAERLAASRH
+841 LKRYEAERLTASRH
-855 TGYQNVT
+855 IAYQDIN

-871 IYGLESLARADAFNS
+871 IYGLESLARADAFHS
-886 MGLTT
+886 IGLTS

-899 KLARQHSTGLPLFSY
+899 KLARQQSSGLPLFLY
-914 AEQRHKTI
+914 AEQRYKTI
-922 MPKEP
+922 MPEELK
-927 ETPLPVATIGAL
+927 TSLPIASLGNL

-945 ATGLSLKAHPVSLLE
+945 ATGLSLKAHPVTILE
-960 TYFLSDGWQPC
+960 PYFLVDGWHPC
-971 SVALDSIDG
+971 SIAIDIMD
-980 RKRHLIGLVTGR
+980 RKKHQLIGLVTGR
-992 QRPGTAKGTVFI
+992 QMPGTAKGTVFI
-1004 TLEDADYS
+1004 TLEDAHYS
-1012 LNVIIWPD
+1012 LNVIVWPA
-1020 IVETYRAAL
+1020 IVRAYRAAL
-1029 LGAHLLGVSGR
+1029 LGSHLLGVSGR
-1040 VQKQGKII
+1040 IQKQGKII

-1055 VNCDAYLH
+1055 VNCDLYLQ
-1063 YLKTS
+1063 YLRTP
-1068 ELKTPSLKSRD
+1068 ELKMPILKSRN

>member
-1 MKIESKMYQQDKSQ
+1 MHEQDKVGGG
-15 PAYAALGCISNF
+15 YAALGCISNF
-27 SFLRGASHPY
+27 SFLRGASHPH
-37 ELIETAAAEGW
+37 ELIETAAVEGW

-60 GLVRAHQSAV
+60 GLVRAHQSAI
-70 EHSVKLLC
+70 EKSVKLLC
-78 GTRLIIDCSEQ
+78 GVRLIVNCSEQ
-89 VVTSEQTIQKD
+89 IEQSEQLIEED
-100 RIGVIIYAA
+100 RIEVIIYAK
-109 NRVGYESLC
+109 NRTGYESLS
-118 QLLSRAN
+118 QLLSRLN
-125 MSLAHIPAIKRAAY
+125 MALAHIPAVKRATNLY
-139 SYVHVSELARLGS
+139 IHVSELARLSS
-152 DVFVIIEMPELI
+152 DVFVIIEAPELI
-164 ENNML
+164 KNYMAG
-169 MQCQQIQKF
+169 QCQQIQKF
-178 VTAPLF
+178 VVAPLL
-184 LGTAIYRD
+184 LGSAIYRD
-192 GNDTKRLYYVSNLAA
+192 GNDKKRLKYVSGLAA
-207 RLGISFVA
+207 RLGLRFIA
-215 LANPL
+215 LAAPL
-220 YHHPSRRPLADVL
+220 YHHSSRRPLADVL
-233 YCIRNKK
+233 YCIRTKQ
-240 TLASAGKGLS
+240 TLATAGRELS

-259 CTEYARLW
+259 ISEYTRLW
-267 SQYPDAITT
+267 SEYPEAIMA
-276 ASQIAQACS
+276 ASQVAQACS
-285 FSLSQLSYEYPEEI
+285 FSLSELSYEYPEEI
-299 VPNGRTVMDELIYQ
+299 IPNGRSVMGELIYQ

-327 DSVDGYLKKEL
+327 NEVNNYLKKEL

-406 PPDIDVYFEH
+406 PPDIDVDFEH
-416 ERREEIIQYIYHKY
+416 ERREEIIQYIYNKY
-430 GRHRAGLAA
+430 GRHRAGIAA

-450 IEIAKAFGLSRDI
+450 IEVAKVFGLSRDI
-463 QQALSAQIWGV
+463 QQALSAQVWDG
-474 KSNTLD
+474 KSTSL
-480 SDLLIAA
+480 SLELLCAA
-487 GLDPKDANLQLILKL
+487 GLDPEDTKLQLILKL
-502 VRQLQGFPRH
+502 VQQLHGFPRH
-512 LSQHVGGFVIARDRL
+512 LSQHVGGFVIAKDRL
-527 DSLCA
+527 DSLCV

-547 KDDLE
+547 KNDLE
-552 ALGLLKI
+552 ALGLLKV

-576 LKQHYHLAVTLSSI
+576 LKRHYHLAVTLSSI
-590 PAEDMDTYNMLCKAQ
+590 PAEDMDTYNMLCEAQ

-654 RRAGHEKII
+654 RRSGYEKII

-712 KNDLIHKFQERMV
+712 RNDLIHTFKERMI
-725 KGMVERGYDEA
+725 KGMVERGYQEE
-736 FAIRCFRQIEGFGT
+736 FATRCFRQIEGFGT

-770 IKCHYTDVFIC
+770 IKCHYPDVFIC

-788 MGFYGPA
+788 MGFYSPA

-806 EVRPIDVNHSQ
+806 EVRPIDINNSQ
-817 WDCSLETTDHARHAL
+817 WDCSLESTGHSRHAL

-841 LKRYEAERLAASRH
+841 LKRYEAERLTASRH
-855 TGYQNVT
+855 IAYQDIN

-871 IYGLESLARADAFNS
+871 IYGLESLARADAFHS
-886 MGLTT
+886 IGLTS

-899 KLARQHSTGLPLFSY
+899 KLARQQSSGLPLFLY
-914 AEQRHKTI
+914 AEQRYKTI
-922 MPKEP
+922 MPEELK
-927 ETPLPVATIGAL
+927 TSLPIASLGNL

-945 ATGLSLKAHPVSLLE
+945 ATGLSLKAHPVTILE
-960 TYFLSDGWQPC
+960 PYFLVDGWHPC
-971 SVALDSIDG
+971 SIAIDIMDG
-980 RKRHLIGLVTGR
+980 KKHQLIGLVTGR
-992 QRPGTAKGTVFI
+992 QMPGTAKGTVFI
-1004 TLEDADYS
+1004 TLEDAHYS
-1012 LNVIIWPD
+1012 LNVIVWPA
-1020 IVETYRAAL
+1020 IVRAYRAAL
-1029 LGAHLLGVSGR
+1029 LGSHLLGVSGR
-1040 VQKQGKII
+1040 IQKQGKII

-1055 VNCDAYLH
+1055 VNCDLYLQ
-1063 YLKTS
+1063 YLRTP
-1068 ELKTPSLKSRD
+1068 ELKMPILKSRN

>member
-1 MKIESKMYQQDKSQ
+1 MHEQDKVGGG
-15 PAYAALGCISNF
+15 YAALGCISNF
-27 SFLRGASHPY
+27 SFLRGASHPH
-37 ELIETAAAEGW
+37 ELIETAAVEGW

-60 GLVRAHQSAV
+60 GLVRAHQSAI
-70 EHSVKLLC
+70 EKSVKLLC
-78 GTRLIIDCSEQ
+78 GVRLIINCSEQ
-89 VVTSEQTIQKD
+89 IEQSEQLIEED
-100 RIGVIIYAA
+100 RIEVIIYAK
-109 NRVGYESLC
+109 NRTGYESLS
-118 QLLSRAN
+118 QLLSRLN
-125 MSLAHIPAIKRAAY
+125 MALAHIPAVKRATNLY
-139 SYVHVSELARLGS
+139 IHVSELARLSS
-152 DVFVIIEMPELI
+152 DVFVIIEAPELI
-164 ENNML
+164 KNYMAG
-169 MQCQQIQKF
+169 QCQKIQKF
-178 VTAPLF
+178 VVAPLL
-184 LGTAIYRD
+184 LGSAIYRD
-192 GNDTKRLYYVSNLAA
+192 GNDKKRLKYVSGLAA
-207 RLGISFVA
+207 RLGLRFIA
-215 LANPL
+215 LAAPL
-220 YHHPSRRPLADVL
+220 YHHSSRRPLADVL
-233 YCIRNKK
+233 YCIRTKQ
-240 TLASAGKGLS
+240 TLATAGRELS

-259 CTEYARLW
+259 ISEYTRLW
-267 SQYPDAITT
+267 SEYPEAIMA
-276 ASQIAQACS
+276 ASQVAQACS
-285 FSLSQLSYEYPEEI
+285 FSLSELSYEYPEEI
-299 VPNGRTVMDELIYQ
+299 IPNGRSVMDELIYQ

-327 DSVDGYLKKEL
+327 NEVNNYLKKEL

-406 PPDIDVYFEH
+406 PPDIDVDFEH
-416 ERREEIIQYIYHKY
+416 ERREEIIQYIYNKY
-430 GRHRAGLAA
+430 GRHRAGIAA

-450 IEIAKAFGLSRDI
+450 IEVAKVFGLSRDI
-463 QQALSAQIWGV
+463 QQALSAQVWDG
-474 KSNTLD
+474 KSTSL
-480 SDLLIAA
+480 SLELLCAA
-487 GLDPKDANLQLILKL
+487 GLDPEDTKLQLILKL
-502 VRQLQGFPRH
+502 VQQLHGFPRH
-512 LSQHVGGFVIARDRL
+512 LSQHVGGFVIAKDRL
-527 DSLCA
+527 DSLCV

-547 KDDLE
+547 KNDLE
-552 ALGLLKI
+552 ALGLLKV

-576 LKQHYHLAVTLSSI
+576 LKRHYHLAVTLSSI
-590 PAEDMDTYNMLCKAQ
+590 PAEDMDTYNMLCEAQ

-654 RRAGHEKII
+654 RRSGYEKII
-663 YPSDELKQ
+663 YPSDELKR

-712 KNDLIHKFQERMV
+712 RNDLIHTFKERMI
-725 KGMVERGYDEA
+725 KGMVERGYQEE

-770 IKCHYTDVFIC
+770 IKCHYPDAFIC

-788 MGFYGPA
+788 MGFYSPA

-806 EVRPIDVNHSQ
+806 EVRPIDINNSQ
-817 WDCSLETTDHARHAL
+817 WDYSLESTGHSRHAL

-841 LKRYEAERLAASRH
+841 LKRYEAERLTASRH
-855 TGYQNVT
+855 IAYQDIN

-871 IYGLESLARADAFNS
+871 IYGLESLARADAFHS
-886 MGLTT
+886 IGLTS

-899 KLARQHSTGLPLFSY
+899 KLARQQSSGLPLFLY
-914 AEQRHKTI
+914 AEQRYKTI
-922 MPKEP
+922 MPEELK
-927 ETPLPVATIGAL
+927 TSLPIASLGNL

-945 ATGLSLKAHPVSLLE
+945 ATGLSLKAHPVTILE
-960 TYFLSDGWQPC
+960 PYFLVDGWHPC
-971 SVALDSIDG
+971 SIAIDIMDG
-980 RKRHLIGLVTGR
+980 KKHQLIGLVTGR
-992 QRPGTAKGTVFI
+992 QMPGTAKGTVFI
-1004 TLEDADYS
+1004 TLEDAHYS
-1012 LNVIIWPD
+1012 LNVIVWPA
-1020 IVETYRAAL
+1020 IVRAYRAAL
-1029 LGAHLLGVSGR
+1029 LGSHLLGVSGR
-1040 VQKQGKII
+1040 IQKQGKII

-1055 VNCDAYLH
+1055 VNCDLYLQ
-1063 YLKTS
+1063 YLKTP
-1068 ELKTPSLKSRD
+1068 ELKMPVLKSRN

>member
-1 MKIESKMYQQDKSQ
+1 MHEQDKVGGG
-15 PAYAALGCISNF
+15 YAALGCISNF
-27 SFLRGASHPY
+27 SFLRGASHPH
-37 ELIETAAAEGW
+37 ELIETAAVEGW

-60 GLVRAHQSAV
+60 GLVRAHQSAI
-70 EHSVKLLC
+70 EKSVKLLC
-78 GTRLIIDCSEQ
+78 GVRLIINCSEQ
-89 VVTSEQTIQKD
+89 IEQSEQLMEED
-100 RIGVIIYAA
+100 RIEVIIYAK
-109 NRVGYESLC
+109 NRTGYESLS
-118 QLLSRAN
+118 QLLSRLN
-125 MSLAHIPAIKRAAY
+125 MALAHIPAVKRATNLY
-139 SYVHVSELARLGS
+139 IHVSELARLSS
-152 DVFVIIEMPELI
+152 DVFVIIEAPELI
-164 ENNML
+164 KNYMAV
-169 MQCQQIQKF
+169 QCQQIQKF
-178 VTAPLF
+178 VVAPLL
-184 LGTAIYRD
+184 LGSAIYRD
-192 GNDTKRLYYVSNLAA
+192 GNDKKRLKYVSGLAA
-207 RLGISFVA
+207 RLGLRFIA
-215 LANPL
+215 LAAPL
-220 YHHPSRRPLADVL
+220 YHHSSRRPLADVL
-233 YCIRNKK
+233 YCIRTKQ
-240 TLASAGKGLS
+240 TLATAGRELS

-259 CTEYARLW
+259 ISEYTRLW
-267 SQYPDAITT
+267 SEYPEAIMA
-276 ASQIAQACS
+276 ASQVAQACS
-285 FSLSQLSYEYPEEI
+285 FSLSELSYEYPEEI
-299 VPNGRTVMDELIYQ
+299 IPNGRSVMDELIYQ

-327 DSVDGYLKKEL
+327 NEVNNYLKKEL

-406 PPDIDVYFEH
+406 PPDIDVDFEH
-416 ERREEIIQYIYHKY
+416 ERREEIIQYIYNKY
-430 GRHRAGLAA
+430 GRHRAGIAA

-450 IEIAKAFGLSRDI
+450 IEVAKVFGLSRDI
-463 QQALSAQIWGV
+463 QQALSAQVWDG
-474 KSNTLD
+474 KSTSL
-480 SDLLIAA
+480 SLELLCAA
-487 GLDPKDANLQLILKL
+487 GLDPEDTKLQLILKL
-502 VRQLQGFPRH
+502 VQQLHGFPRH
-512 LSQHVGGFVIARDRL
+512 LSQHVGGFVIAKDRL
-527 DSLCA
+527 DSLCV

-547 KDDLE
+547 KNDLE
-552 ALGLLKI
+552 ALGLLKV

-576 LKQHYHLAVTLSSI
+576 LKRHYHLAVTLSSI
-590 PAEDMDTYNMLCKAQ
+590 PAEDMDTYNMLCEAQ

-654 RRAGHEKII
+654 RRSGYEKII
-663 YPSDELKQ
+663 YPSDELKK

-712 KNDLIHKFQERMV
+712 RNDLIHTFKERMI
-725 KGMVERGYDEA
+725 KGMVERGYQEE

-770 IKCHYTDVFIC
+770 IKCHYPDAFIC

-788 MGFYGPA
+788 MGFYSPA

-806 EVRPIDVNHSQ
+806 EVRPIDINNSQ
-817 WDCSLETTDHARHAL
+817 WDCSLESTGHSRHAL

-841 LKRYEAERLAASRH
+841 LKRYEAERLTASRH
-855 TGYQNVT
+855 IAYQDIN

-871 IYGLESLARADAFNS
+871 IYGLESLARADAFHS
-886 MGLTT
+886 IGLTS

-899 KLARQHSTGLPLFSY
+899 KLARQQSSGLPLFLY
-914 AEQRHKTI
+914 AEQRYKTI
-922 MPKEP
+922 MPEELK
-927 ETPLPVATIGAL
+927 TSLPIASLGNL

-945 ATGLSLKAHPVSLLE
+945 ATGLSLKAHPVTILE
-960 TYFLSDGWQPC
+960 PYFLVDGWHPC
-971 SVALDSIDG
+971 SIAIDIMDG
-980 RKRHLIGLVTGR
+980 KKHQLIGLVTGR
-992 QRPGTAKGTVFI
+992 QMPGTAKGTVFI
-1004 TLEDADYS
+1004 TLEDAHYS
-1012 LNVIIWPD
+1012 LNVIVWPA
-1020 IVETYRAAL
+1020 IVRAYRAAL
-1029 LGAHLLGVSGR
+1029 LGSHLLGVSGR
-1040 VQKQGKII
+1040 IQKQGKII

-1055 VNCDAYLH
+1055 VNCDLYLQ
-1063 YLKTS
+1063 YLRTP
-1068 ELKTPSLKSRD
+1068 ELKMPILKSRN

>member
-1 MKIESKMYQQDKSQ
+1 MHEQDKVGGG
-15 PAYAALGCISNF
+15 YAALGCISNF
-27 SFLRGASHPY
+27 SFLRGASHPH
-37 ELIETAAAEGW
+37 ELIETAAVEGW

-60 GLVRAHQSAV
+60 GLVRAHQSAI
-70 EHSVKLLC
+70 EKSVKLLC
-78 GTRLIIDCSEQ
+78 GVRLIINCSEQ
-89 VVTSEQTIQKD
+89 IEQSEQLMEED
-100 RIGVIIYAA
+100 RIEVIIYAK
-109 NRVGYESLC
+109 NRAGYESLS
-118 QLLSRAN
+118 QLLSRLN
-125 MSLAHIPAIKRAAY
+125 MALAHIPAVKRATNLY
-139 SYVHVSELARLGS
+139 IHVSELARLSS
-152 DVFVIIEMPELI
+152 DVFVIIEAPELI
-164 ENNML
+164 KNYMAV
-169 MQCQQIQKF
+169 QCQQIQKF
-178 VTAPLF
+178 VVAPLL
-184 LGTAIYRD
+184 LGSAIYRD
-192 GNDTKRLYYVSNLAA
+192 GNDKKRLKYVSGLAA
-207 RLGISFVA
+207 RLGLRFIA
-215 LANPL
+215 LAAPL
-220 YHHPSRRPLADVL
+220 YHHSSRRPLADVL
-233 YCIRNKK
+233 YCIRTKQ
-240 TLASAGKGLS
+240 TLATAGRELS

-259 CTEYARLW
+259 ISEYTRLW
-267 SQYPDAITT
+267 SEYPEAIMA
-276 ASQIAQACS
+276 ASQVAQACS
-285 FSLSQLSYEYPEEI
+285 FSLSELSYEYPEEI
-299 VPNGRTVMDELIYQ
+299 IPNGRSVMDELIYQ

-327 DSVDGYLKKEL
+327 NEVNNYLKKEL

-406 PPDIDVYFEH
+406 PPDIDVDFEH
-416 ERREEIIQYIYHKY
+416 ERREEIIQYIYNKY
-430 GRHRAGLAA
+430 GRHRAGIAA

-450 IEIAKAFGLSRDI
+450 IEVAKVFGLSRDI
-463 QQALSAQIWGV
+463 QQALSAQVWDG
-474 KSNTLD
+474 KSTSL
-480 SDLLIAA
+480 SLELLCAA
-487 GLDPKDANLQLILKL
+487 GLDPEDTKLQLILKL
-502 VRQLQGFPRH
+502 VQQLHGFPRH
-512 LSQHVGGFVIARDRL
+512 LSQHVGGFVIAKDRL
-527 DSLCA
+527 DSLCV

-547 KDDLE
+547 KNDLE
-552 ALGLLKI
+552 ALGLLKV

-576 LKQHYHLAVTLSSI
+576 LKRHYHLAVTLSSI
-590 PAEDMDTYNMLCKAQ
+590 PAEDMDTYNMLCEAQ

-619 MLPRLQPRCFHDL
+619 MLPRLQPRCFYDL

-654 RRAGHEKII
+654 RRSGYEKII

-712 KNDLIHKFQERMV
+712 RNDLIHTFKERMI
-725 KGMVERGYDEA
+725 KGMVERGYQEE

-770 IKCHYTDVFIC
+770 IKCHYPDVFIC

-788 MGFYGPA
+788 MGFYSPA

-806 EVRPIDVNHSQ
+806 EVRPIDINNSQ
-817 WDCSLETTDHARHAL
+817 WDCSLESTGHSRHAL

-841 LKRYEAERLAASRH
+841 LKRYEAERLTASRH
-855 TGYQNVT
+855 IAYQDIN

-871 IYGLESLARADAFNS
+871 IYGLESLARADAFHS
-886 MGLTT
+886 IGLTS

-899 KLARQHSTGLPLFSY
+899 KLARQQSSGLPLFLY
-914 AEQRHKTI
+914 AEQRYKTI
-922 MPKEP
+922 MPEELK
-927 ETPLPVATIGAL
+927 TSLPIASLGNL

-945 ATGLSLKAHPVSLLE
+945 ATGLSLKAHPVTILE
-960 TYFLSDGWQPC
+960 PYFLVDGWHPC
-971 SVALDSIDG
+971 SIAIDIMDG
-980 RKRHLIGLVTGR
+980 KKHQLIGLVTGR
-992 QRPGTAKGTVFI
+992 QMPGTAKGTVFI
-1004 TLEDADYS
+1004 TLEDAHYS
-1012 LNVIIWPD
+1012 LNVIVWPA
-1020 IVETYRAAL
+1020 IVRAYRAAL
-1029 LGAHLLGVSGR
+1029 LGSHLLGVSGR
-1040 VQKQGKII
+1040 IQKQGKII

-1055 VNCDAYLH
+1055 VNCDLYLQ
-1063 YLKTS
+1063 YLRTP
-1068 ELKTPSLKSRD
+1068 ELKMPILKSRN

>member
-1 MKIESKMYQQDKSQ
+1 MHEQDKVGGG
-15 PAYAALGCISNF
+15 YAALGCISNF
-27 SFLRGASHPY
+27 SFLRGASHPH
-37 ELIETAAAEGW
+37 ELIETAAVEGW

-60 GLVRAHQSAV
+60 GLVRAHQSAI
-70 EHSVKLLC
+70 EKSVKLLC
-78 GTRLIIDCSEQ
+78 GVRLIVNCSEQ
-89 VVTSEQTIQKD
+89 IEQSEQLIEED
-100 RIGVIIYAA
+100 RIEVIIYAK
-109 NRVGYESLC
+109 NRTGYESLS
-118 QLLSRAN
+118 QLLSRLN
-125 MSLAHIPAIKRAAY
+125 MALAHIPAVKRATNLY
-139 SYVHVSELARLGS
+139 IHVSELARLSS
-152 DVFVIIEMPELI
+152 DVFVIIEAPELI
-164 ENNML
+164 KNYMAG
-169 MQCQQIQKF
+169 QCQQIQKF
-178 VTAPLF
+178 VVAPLL
-184 LGTAIYRD
+184 LGSAIYRD
-192 GNDTKRLYYVSNLAA
+192 GNDKKRLKYVSGLAA
-207 RLGISFVA
+207 RLGLRFIA
-215 LANPL
+215 LAAPL
-220 YHHPSRRPLADVL
+220 YHHSSRRPLADVL
-233 YCIRNKK
+233 YCIRTKQ
-240 TLASAGKGLS
+240 TLATAGRELS

-259 CTEYARLW
+259 ISEYTRLW
-267 SQYPDAITT
+267 SEYPEAIMA
-276 ASQIAQACS
+276 ASQVAQACS
-285 FSLSQLSYEYPEEI
+285 FSLSELSYEYPEEI
-299 VPNGRTVMDELIYQ
+299 IPNGRSVMDELIYQ
-313 TWQGAERRYPDGIP
+313 TWQGAGRRYPDGIP
-327 DSVDGYLKKEL
+327 NEVNNYLKKEL

-406 PPDIDVYFEH
+406 PPDIDVDFEH
-416 ERREEIIQYIYHKY
+416 ERREEIIQYIYNKY
-430 GRHRAGLAA
+430 GRHRAGIAA

-450 IEIAKAFGLSRDI
+450 IEVAKVFGLSRDI
-463 QQALSAQIWGV
+463 QQALSAQVWDG
-474 KSNTLD
+474 KSTSL
-480 SDLLIAA
+480 SLELLCAA
-487 GLDPKDANLQLILKL
+487 GLDPEDTKLQLILKL
-502 VRQLQGFPRH
+502 VRQLHGFPRH
-512 LSQHVGGFVIARDRL
+512 LSQHVGGFVIAKDRL
-527 DSLCA
+527 DSLCV

-547 KDDLE
+547 KNDLE
-552 ALGLLKI
+552 ALGLLKV

-576 LKQHYHLAVTLSSI
+576 LKRHYHLAVTLSSI
-590 PAEDMDTYNMLCKAQ
+590 PVEDMDTYNMLCEAQ

-654 RRAGHEKII
+654 RRSGYEKII
-663 YPSDELKQ
+663 YPSDELKR

-712 KNDLIHKFQERMV
+712 RNDLIHTFKERMI
-725 KGMVERGYDEA
+725 KGMVERGYQEE

-770 IKCHYTDVFIC
+770 IKCHYPDVFIC

-788 MGFYGPA
+788 MGFYSPA

-806 EVRPIDVNHSQ
+806 EVRPIDINNSQ
-817 WDCSLETTDHARHAL
+817 WDCSLESTGHSRHAL

-841 LKRYEAERLAASRH
+841 LKRYEAERLTASRH
-855 TGYQNVT
+855 IAYQDIN

-871 IYGLESLARADAFNS
+871 IYGLESLARADAFHS
-886 MGLTT
+886 IGLTS

-899 KLARQHSTGLPLFSY
+899 KLARQQSSGLPLFLY
-914 AEQRHKTI
+914 AEQRYKTI
-922 MPKEP
+922 MPEELK
-927 ETPLPVATIGAL
+927 TSLPIASLGNL

-945 ATGLSLKAHPVSLLE
+945 ATGLSLKAHPVTILE
-960 TYFLSDGWQPC
+960 PYFLVDGWQPC
-971 SVALDSIDG
+971 SIAIDIMDG
-980 RKRHLIGLVTGR
+980 KKHQLIGLVTGR
-992 QRPGTAKGTVFI
+992 QMPGTAKGTVFI
-1004 TLEDADYS
+1004 TLEDAHYS
-1012 LNVIIWPD
+1012 LNVIVWPA
-1020 IVETYRAAL
+1020 IVRAYRAAL
-1029 LGAHLLGVSGR
+1029 LGSHLLGVSGR
-1040 VQKQGKII
+1040 IQKQGKII
-1048 HLIADKL
+1048 HFIADKL
-1055 VNCDAYLH
+1055 VNCDLYLQ
-1063 YLKTS
+1063 YLRTP
-1068 ELKTPSLKSRD
+1068 ELKMPILKSRN

>member
-1 MKIESKMYQQDKSQ
+1 MHEQDKVGGG
-15 PAYAALGCISNF
+15 YAALGCISNF
-27 SFLRGASHPY
+27 SFLRGASHPH
-37 ELIETAAAEGW
+37 ELIETAAVEGW

-60 GLVRAHQSAV
+60 GLVRAHQSAI
-70 EHSVKLLC
+70 EKSVKLLC
-78 GTRLIIDCSEQ
+78 GVRLIVNCSEQ
-89 VVTSEQTIQKD
+89 IEQSEQLIEED
-100 RIGVIIYAA
+100 SIEVIIYAK
-109 NRVGYESLC
+109 NRTGYESLS
-118 QLLSRAN
+118 QLLSRLN
-125 MSLAHIPAIKRAAY
+125 MALAHIPAVKRATNLY
-139 SYVHVSELARLGS
+139 IHVSELARLSS
-152 DVFVIIEMPELI
+152 DVFVIIEAPELI
-164 ENNML
+164 KNYMAG
-169 MQCQQIQKF
+169 QFQQIQKF
-178 VTAPLF
+178 VVAPLL
-184 LGTAIYRD
+184 LGSAIYRD
-192 GNDTKRLYYVSNLAA
+192 GNDKKRLKYVSGLAA
-207 RLGISFVA
+207 RLGLRFIA
-215 LANPL
+215 LAAPL
-220 YHHPSRRPLADVL
+220 YHHSSRRPLADVL
-233 YCIRNKK
+233 YCIRTKQ
-240 TLASAGKGLS
+240 TLATAGRELS

-259 CTEYARLW
+259 ISEYTRLW
-267 SQYPDAITT
+267 SEYPEAIMA
-276 ASQIAQACS
+276 ASQVAQACS
-285 FSLSQLSYEYPEEI
+285 FSLSELSYEYPEEI
-299 VPNGRTVMDELIYQ
+299 IPNGRSVMGELIYQ

-327 DSVDGYLKKEL
+327 NEVNNYLKKEL

-406 PPDIDVYFEH
+406 PPDIDVDFEH
-416 ERREEIIQYIYHKY
+416 ERREEIIQYIYNKY
-430 GRHRAGLAA
+430 GRHRAGIAA

-450 IEIAKAFGLSRDI
+450 IEVAKVFGLSRDI
-463 QQALSAQIWGV
+463 QQALSAQVWDG
-474 KSNTLD
+474 KSTSL
-480 SDLLIAA
+480 SLELLCAA
-487 GLDPKDANLQLILKL
+487 GLDPEDTKLQLILKL
-502 VRQLQGFPRH
+502 VQQLHGFPRH
-512 LSQHVGGFVIARDRL
+512 LSQHVGGFVIAKDRL
-527 DSLCA
+527 DSLCV

-547 KDDLE
+547 KNDLE
-552 ALGLLKI
+552 ALGLLKV

-576 LKQHYHLAVTLSSI
+576 LKRHYHLAVTLSSI
-590 PAEDMDTYNMLCKAQ
+590 PAEDMDTYNMLCEAQ

-654 RRAGHEKII
+654 RRSGYEKII
-663 YPSDELKQ
+663 YPSDELKR

-712 KNDLIHKFQERMV
+712 RNDLIHTFKERMI
-725 KGMVERGYDEA
+725 KGMVERGYQEE

-770 IKCHYTDVFIC
+770 IKCHYPDAFIC

-788 MGFYGPA
+788 MGFYSPA

-806 EVRPIDVNHSQ
+806 EVRPIDINNSQ
-817 WDCSLETTDHARHAL
+817 WDCSLESTGHSRHAL

-841 LKRYEAERLAASRH
+841 LKRYEAERLTASRH
-855 TGYQNVT
+855 IAYQDIN

-871 IYGLESLARADAFNS
+871 IYGLESLARADAFHS
-886 MGLTT
+886 IGLTS

-899 KLARQHSTGLPLFSY
+899 KLARQQSSGLPLFLY
-914 AEQRHKTI
+914 AEQRYNTI
-922 MPKEP
+922 MPEELK
-927 ETPLPVATIGAL
+927 TSLPIASLGNL

-945 ATGLSLKAHPVSLLE
+945 ATGLSLKAHPVTILE
-960 TYFLSDGWQPC
+960 PYFLVDGWHPC
-971 SVALDSIDG
+971 SIAIDIMDG
-980 RKRHLIGLVTGR
+980 KKHQLIGLVTGR
-992 QRPGTAKGTVFI
+992 QMPGTAKGTVFI
-1004 TLEDADYS
+1004 TLEDAHYS
-1012 LNVIIWPD
+1012 LNVIVWPA
-1020 IVETYRAAL
+1020 IVRAYRAAL
-1029 LGAHLLGVSGR
+1029 LGSHLLGVSGR
-1040 VQKQGKII
+1040 IQKQGKII

-1055 VNCDAYLH
+1055 VNCDLYLQ
-1063 YLKTS
+1063 YLRTP
-1068 ELKTPSLKSRD
+1068 ELKMPVLKSRN

>member
-1 MKIESKMYQQDKSQ
+1 MHEQDKVGGG
-15 PAYAALGCISNF
+15 YAALGCISNF
-27 SFLRGASHPY
+27 SFLRGASHPH
-37 ELIETAAAEGW
+37 ELIETAAVEGW

-60 GLVRAHQSAV
+60 GLVRAHQSAI
-70 EHSVKLLC
+70 EKSVKLLC
-78 GTRLIIDCSEQ
+78 GVRLIINCSEQ
-89 VVTSEQTIQKD
+89 IEQSEQLIEED
-100 RIGVIIYAA
+100 RIEVIIYAK
-109 NRVGYESLC
+109 NRTGYESLS
-118 QLLSRAN
+118 QLLSRLN
-125 MSLAHIPAIKRAAY
+125 MALAHIPAVKRATNLY
-139 SYVHVSELARLGS
+139 IHVSELARLSS
-152 DVFVIIEMPELI
+152 DVFVIIEAPELI
-164 ENNML
+164 KNYMAV
-169 MQCQQIQKF
+169 QCQQIQKF
-178 VTAPLF
+178 VVAPLL
-184 LGTAIYRD
+184 LGSAIYRD
-192 GNDTKRLYYVSNLAA
+192 GNDKKRLKYVSGLAA
-207 RLGISFVA
+207 RLGLRFIA
-215 LANPL
+215 LAAPL
-220 YHHPSRRPLADVL
+220 YHHSSRRPLADVL
-233 YCIRNKK
+233 YCIRTKQ
-240 TLASAGKGLS
+240 TLATAGRELS

-259 CTEYARLW
+259 ISEYTRLW
-267 SQYPDAITT
+267 SEYPEAIMA
-276 ASQIAQACS
+276 ASQVAQVCS
-285 FSLSQLSYEYPEEI
+285 FSLSELSYEYPEEI
-299 VPNGRTVMDELIYQ
+299 IPNGRSVMDELIYQ

-327 DSVDGYLKKEL
+327 NEVNNYLKKEL

-406 PPDIDVYFEH
+406 PPDIDVDFEH
-416 ERREEIIQYIYHKY
+416 ERREEIIQYIYNKY
-430 GRHRAGLAA
+430 GRHRAGIAA

-450 IEIAKAFGLSRDI
+450 IEVAKVFGLSRDI
-463 QQALSAQIWGV
+463 QQALSAQVWDG
-474 KSNTLD
+474 KSTSL
-480 SDLLIAA
+480 SLELLCAA
-487 GLDPKDANLQLILKL
+487 GLDPEDTKLQLILKL
-502 VRQLQGFPRH
+502 VQQLHGFPRH
-512 LSQHVGGFVIARDRL
+512 LSQHVGGFVIAKDRL
-527 DSLCA
+527 DSLCV

-547 KDDLE
+547 KNDLE
-552 ALGLLKI
+552 ALGLLKV

-576 LKQHYHLAVTLSSI
+576 LKRHYHLAVTLSSI
-590 PAEDMDTYNMLCKAQ
+590 PAEDMDTYNMLCEAQ

-654 RRAGHEKII
+654 RRSGYEKII

-712 KNDLIHKFQERMV
+712 RNDLIHTFKERMI
-725 KGMVERGYDEA
+725 KGMVERGYQEE

-770 IKCHYTDVFIC
+770 IKCHYPDAFIC

-788 MGFYGPA
+788 MGFYSPA

-806 EVRPIDVNHSQ
+806 EVRPIDINNSQ
-817 WDCSLETTDHARHAL
+817 WDCSLESTGHSRHAL

-841 LKRYEAERLAASRH
+841 LKRYEAERLTASRH
-855 TGYQNVT
+855 IAYQDIN

-871 IYGLESLARADAFNS
+871 IYGLESLARADAFHS
-886 MGLTT
+886 IGLTS

-899 KLARQHSTGLPLFSY
+899 KLACQQSSGLPLFLY
-914 AEQRHKTI
+914 AEQRYKTI
-922 MPKEP
+922 MPEELK
-927 ETPLPVATIGAL
+927 TSLPIASLGNL

-945 ATGLSLKAHPVSLLE
+945 ATGLSLKAHPVTILE
-960 TYFLSDGWQPC
+960 PYFLVDGWHPC
-971 SVALDSIDG
+971 SIAIDIMD
-980 RKRHLIGLVTGR
+980 RKKHQLIGLVTGR
-992 QRPGTAKGTVFI
+992 QMPGTAKGTVFI
-1004 TLEDADYS
+1004 TLEDAHYS
-1012 LNVIIWPD
+1012 LNVIVWPA
-1020 IVETYRAAL
+1020 IVRAYRAAL
-1029 LGAHLLGVSGR
+1029 LGSHLLGVSGR
-1040 VQKQGKII
+1040 IQKQGKII

-1055 VNCDAYLH
+1055 VNCDLYLQ
-1063 YLKTS
+1063 YLRTP
-1068 ELKTPSLKSRD
+1068 ELKMPILKSRN

>member
-1 MKIESKMYQQDKSQ
+1 MHEQDKVGGG
-15 PAYAALGCISNF
+15 YAALGCISNF
-27 SFLRGASHPY
+27 SFLRGASHPH
-37 ELIETAAAEGW
+37 ELIETAAVEGW

-60 GLVRAHQSAV
+60 GLVRAHQSAI
-70 EHSVKLLC
+70 EKSVKLLC
-78 GTRLIIDCSEQ
+78 GVRLIINCSEQ
-89 VVTSEQTIQKD
+89 IEQSEQLIEED
-100 RIGVIIYAA
+100 RIEVIIYAK
-109 NRVGYESLC
+109 NRTGYESLS
-118 QLLSRAN
+118 QLLSRLN
-125 MSLAHIPAIKRAAY
+125 MALAHIPAVKRATNLY
-139 SYVHVSELARLGS
+139 IHVSELARLSS
-152 DVFVIIEMPELI
+152 DVFVIIEAPELI
-164 ENNML
+164 KNYMAG
-169 MQCQQIQKF
+169 QCQQIQKF
-178 VTAPLF
+178 VVAPLL
-184 LGTAIYRD
+184 LGSAIYRD
-192 GNDTKRLYYVSNLAA
+192 GNDKKRLKYVSGLAA
-207 RLGISFVA
+207 RLGLRFIA
-215 LANPL
+215 LAAPL
-220 YHHPSRRPLADVL
+220 YHHSSRRPLADVL
-233 YCIRNKK
+233 YCIRTKQ
-240 TLASAGKGLS
+240 TLATAGRELS

-259 CTEYARLW
+259 ISEYTRLW
-267 SQYPDAITT
+267 SEYPEAIMA
-276 ASQIAQACS
+276 ASQVAQACS
-285 FSLSQLSYEYPEEI
+285 FSLSELSYEYPEEI
-299 VPNGRTVMDELIYQ
+299 VPNGRSVMDELIYQ

-327 DSVDGYLKKEL
+327 NEVNNYLKKEL

-406 PPDIDVYFEH
+406 PPDIDVDFEH
-416 ERREEIIQYIYHKY
+416 ERREEIIQYIYNKY
-430 GRHRAGLAA
+430 GRHRAGIAA

-450 IEIAKAFGLSRDI
+450 IEVAKVFGLSRDI
-463 QQALSAQIWGV
+463 QQALSAQVWDG
-474 KSNTLD
+474 KSTSL
-480 SDLLIAA
+480 SLELLCAA
-487 GLDPKDANLQLILKL
+487 GLDPEDTKLQLILKL
-502 VRQLQGFPRH
+502 VQQLHGFPRH
-512 LSQHVGGFVIARDRL
+512 LSQHVGGFVIAKDRL
-527 DSLCA
+527 DSLCV

-547 KDDLE
+547 KNDLE
-552 ALGLLKI
+552 ALGLLKV

-576 LKQHYHLAVTLSSI
+576 LKRHYHLAVTLSSI
-590 PAEDMDTYNMLCKAQ
+590 PAEDMDTYNMLCEAQ

-654 RRAGHEKII
+654 RRSGYEKII

-712 KNDLIHKFQERMV
+712 RNDLIHTFKERMI
-725 KGMVERGYDEA
+725 KGMVERGYQEE

-770 IKCHYTDVFIC
+770 IKCHYPDAFIC

-788 MGFYGPA
+788 MGFYSPA

-806 EVRPIDVNHSQ
+806 EVRPIDINNSQ
-817 WDCSLETTDHARHAL
+817 WDCSLESTGHSRHAL

-841 LKRYEAERLAASRH
+841 LKRYEAERLTASRH
-855 TGYQNVT
+855 IAYQDIN

-871 IYGLESLARADAFNS
+871 IYGLESLARADAFHS
-886 MGLTT
+886 IGLTS

-899 KLARQHSTGLPLFSY
+899 KLARQQSSGLPLFLY
-914 AEQRHKTI
+914 AEQRYKTI
-922 MPKEP
+922 MPEELK
-927 ETPLPVATIGAL
+927 TSLPIASLGNL

-945 ATGLSLKAHPVSLLE
+945 ATGLSLKAHPVTILE
-960 TYFLSDGWQPC
+960 PYFLVDGWHPC
-971 SVALDSIDG
+971 SIAIDIMDG
-980 RKRHLIGLVTGR
+980 KKHQLIGLVTGR
-992 QRPGTAKGTVFI
+992 QMPGTAKGTVFI
-1004 TLEDADYS
+1004 TLEDAHYS
-1012 LNVIIWPD
+1012 LNVIVWPA
-1020 IVETYRAAL
+1020 IVRAYRAAL
-1029 LGAHLLGVSGR
+1029 LGSHLLGVSGR
-1040 VQKQGKII
+1040 IQKQGKII

-1055 VNCDAYLH
+1055 VNCDLYLQ
-1063 YLKTS
+1063 YLRTP
-1068 ELKTPSLKSRD
+1068 ELKMPILKSRN

>member
-1 MKIESKMYQQDKSQ
+1 MHEQDKVGGG
-15 PAYAALGCISNF
+15 YAALGCISNF
-27 SFLRGASHPY
+27 SFLRGASHPH
-37 ELIETAAAEGW
+37 ELIETAAVEGW

-60 GLVRAHQSAV
+60 GLVRAHQSAI
-70 EHSVKLLC
+70 EKSVKLLC
-78 GTRLIIDCSEQ
+78 GVRLIVNCSEQ
-89 VVTSEQTIQKD
+89 IEQSEQLIEED
-100 RIGVIIYAA
+100 RIEVIIYAK
-109 NRVGYESLC
+109 NRTGYESLS
-118 QLLSRAN
+118 QLLSRLN
-125 MSLAHIPAIKRAAY
+125 MALAHIPAVKRATNLY
-139 SYVHVSELARLGS
+139 IHVSELARLSS
-152 DVFVIIEMPELI
+152 DVFVIIEAPELI
-164 ENNML
+164 KNYMAV
-169 MQCQQIQKF
+169 QCQQIQKF
-178 VTAPLF
+178 VVAPLL
-184 LGTAIYRD
+184 LGSAIYRD
-192 GNDTKRLYYVSNLAA
+192 GNDKKRLKYVYGLAA
-207 RLGISFVA
+207 RLGLRFIA
-215 LANPL
+215 LAAPL
-220 YHHPSRRPLADVL
+220 YHHSSRRPLADVL
-233 YCIRNKK
+233 YCIRTKQ
-240 TLASAGKGLS
+240 TLATAGRELS

-259 CTEYARLW
+259 ISEYIRLW
-267 SQYPDAITT
+267 SEYPEAIMA
-276 ASQIAQACS
+276 ASQVAQACS
-285 FSLSQLSYEYPEEI
+285 FSLSELSYEYPEEI
-299 VPNGRTVMDELIYQ
+299 VPNGRSVMDELIYQ

-327 DSVDGYLKKEL
+327 NEVNNYLKKEL

-406 PPDIDVYFEH
+406 PPDIDVDFEH
-416 ERREEIIQYIYHKY
+416 ERREEIIQYIYNKY
-430 GRHRAGLAA
+430 GRHRAGIAA

-450 IEIAKAFGLSRDI
+450 IEVAKVFGLSRDI
-463 QQALSAQIWGV
+463 QQALSAQVWDG
-474 KSNTLD
+474 KSTSL
-480 SDLLIAA
+480 SLELLCAA
-487 GLDPKDANLQLILKL
+487 GLDPEDTKLQLILKL
-502 VRQLQGFPRH
+502 VQQLHGFPRH
-512 LSQHVGGFVIARDRL
+512 LSQHVGGFVIAKDRL
-527 DSLCA
+527 DSLCV

-547 KDDLE
+547 KNDLE
-552 ALGLLKI
+552 ALGLLKV

-576 LKQHYHLAVTLSSI
+576 LKRHYHLAVTLSSI
-590 PAEDMDTYNMLCKAQ
+590 PAEDMDTYNMLCEAQ

-654 RRAGHEKII
+654 RRSGYEKII

-712 KNDLIHKFQERMV
+712 RNDLIHTFKERMI
-725 KGMVERGYDEA
+725 KGMVERGYQEE

-770 IKCHYTDVFIC
+770 IKCHYPDAFIC

-788 MGFYGPA
+788 MGFYSPA

-806 EVRPIDVNHSQ
+806 EVRPIDINNSQ
-817 WDCSLETTDHARHAL
+817 WDCSLESTGHSRHAL

-841 LKRYEAERLAASRH
+841 LKRYEAERLTASRH
-855 TGYQNVT
+855 IAYQDIN

-871 IYGLESLARADAFNS
+871 IYGLESLARADAFHS
-886 MGLTT
+886 IGLTS

-899 KLARQHSTGLPLFSY
+899 KLARQQSSGLPLFLY
-914 AEQRHKTI
+914 AEQRYKTV
-922 MPKEP
+922 MPEESK
-927 ETPLPVATIGAL
+927 THLPIASLGNL

-945 ATGLSLKAHPVSLLE
+945 ATGLSLKAHPVTILE
-960 TYFLSDGWQPC
+960 PYFLVDGWHPC
-971 SVALDSIDG
+971 SIAIDIMDG
-980 RKRHLIGLVTGR
+980 KKHQLIGLVTGR
-992 QRPGTAKGTVFI
+992 QMPGTAKGTVFI
-1004 TLEDADYS
+1004 TLEDAHYS
-1012 LNVIIWPD
+1012 LNVIVWPA
-1020 IVETYRAAL
+1020 IVRAYRAAL
-1029 LGAHLLGVSGR
+1029 LGSHLLGVSGR
-1040 VQKQGKII
+1040 IQKQGKII

-1055 VNCDAYLH
+1055 VNCDLYLQ
-1063 YLKTS
+1063 YLRTP
-1068 ELKTPSLKSRD
+1068 ELKMPILKSRN